1 MNKDRVVNHLDEKK
15 SKKSKQSNGK
25 PKIENNGN
33 PRVKLNGGINNN
45 KKDATPVKE
54 PDTANV
60 ETPNN
65 VDKNNNDS
73 DTNNDNISNK
83 QPNDNVIDNTGGEEV
98 ENTSDNQEK
107 NKNISDIKSSD
118 KDASNNGDFN
128 EYETQINTD
137 TLWKKTLKFF
147 TSNPKLVW
155 FGGKVDGIASFIGD
169 VATLGLLSRK
179 TIKGRFRK
187 TVKTLYKLQKDFGG
201 SEKGLDMNNAFK
213 GQGSR
218 LMDMLMRVFFV
229 GNKYGSKGGTGA
241 IGIIPLVNNYRNE
254 LKRDFVDAV
263 KTYNMIATAGKQ
275 PKDLGAIKDSY
286 VPEYKSFAEAYKARM
301 LNESA
306 YQREDLYET
315 LTDFIAEA
323 NTAKINYSAG
333 KYVMYTR
340 DKDGNLKPSQS
351 VQVTP
356 ESTRE
361 ICYSIMNIF
370 FSKYFNMKN
379 VSKKFGINV
388 NSLSD
393 IDKSNVDKFTKVIKS
408 LKTEQSD
415 NNIASKMFTRVEN
428 RYESIVSSYK
438 VIAKKVIENF
448 DKYSRLNKDGETKA
462 LSEKDDNLLTSAT
475 TKLYEKLNEQIDIY
489 DNNFYRVVNAI
500 IATPEYTKY
509 MKFII
514 DTVIPV
520 FTTGNAGD
528 ADFIL
533 DTLPKAGEFFI
544 VRQTRDKNVSNTSIN
559 VDGTAALVKILSID
573 NKGDNSKSPIVQ
585 IQRVGL
591 FKPVEG
597 HEGGQIAIN
606 NNGSVDY
613 KSIDFKTSVILDRT
627 AFSRKV
633 NDNSGDTLTVPYN
646 KWLAIDPVPVI
657 NYNEAGENTETKNDS
672 DTVTLGKNLDD
683 DSTEYVFIIP
693 NGTVDGSTGSAT
705 PYSNVSSSET
715 PSKEFEPDVVM
726 NEDKN
731 TDNKTV
737 KTIKVLIKNKQ
748 SQTQSVIDIKPT
760 QDIGIND
767 IIDTLKN
774 NSFTIIEPDK
784 AEPIKAEAEKIE
796 VNDTKHPNNEN
807 EVIEEIISKEHITD
821 AGKENNNS
829 TKEKVAEALTEKLD
843 TIAGNIIEACKAN
856 SEYKLTRKIDNN
868 SNEYTYS
875 RTCVIP
881 TGVTTTKNNKIAVYV
896 TGNLSGIIPNI
907 ENKNKIINA
916 LNNNEATLAIIYNKP
931 DISVGEDGKVYI
943 YNTNLKI
950 SFYFVKLVN
959 DKGTPVTD
967 NKITKENTVMV
978 VGTDDKTLLEN
989 IKKGLEGLIEIY
1001 KSDSDKSTI
1010 NENKEDVL
1018 ESIKLEYTHS
1028 TVNES
1033 MTAVKLVRN
1042 AVFESNKNAYLVSM
1056 TCWGDGSRIN
1066 PAKFL
1071 EESVKS
1077 VVHDATSYSDIANA
1091 AKKDKNLNILPLTE
1105 SVTYQVPMPY
1115 NRYAILTNGNPL
1127 YEAVA
1132 VITIDA
1138 TPDHNITSSKFIGV
1152 TRIVK

>member
-15 SKKSKQSNGK
+15 GKKSKQSNGK
-25 PKIENNGN
+25 PKIENNGKSG
-33 PRVKLNGGINNN
+33 VKLNGGVNNN

-73 DTNNDNISNK
+73 DTNNDNISIK
-83 QPNDNVIDNTGGEEV
+83 QPSDNVIDNTGGEEV
-98 ENTSDNQEK
+98 EHTSDNQEK
-107 NKNISDIKSSD
+107 NKNNSDTKSSD
-118 KDASNNGDFN
+118 KDSLNNGDFN
-128 EYETQINTD
+128 EYELPNDAWNKQI
-137 TLWKKTLKFF
+137 KFF
-147 TSNPKLVW
+147 TSNPALLW
-155 FGGKVDGIASFIGD
+155 FGGKADGIASFIGD

-201 SEKGLDMNNAFK
+201 SEKGLDMNDAFK

-229 GNKYGSKGGTGA
+229 GNKYSSKGGTGA

-286 VPEYKSFAEAYKARM
+286 VPEYKSFTEAYKARM

-340 DKDGNLKPSQS
+340 DKDGNLKPSQA

-379 VSKKFGINV
+379 VSNKFGINV

-415 NNIASKMFTRVEN
+415 NNIASKMFARVEN
-428 RYESIVSSYK
+428 RYESIVSSYE

-475 TKLYEKLNEQIDIY
+475 TKLYEKLKEQIDIY

-573 NKGDNSKSPIVQ
+573 NKGNNSKSPIVQ

-597 HEGGQIAIN
+597 HEGGQIAIG

-633 NDNSGDTLTVPYN
+633 NDNSGDTQTVPYN

-657 NYNEAGENTETKNDS
+657 NYNEAGENAEAKNDN
-672 DTVTLGKNLDD
+672 DTVTLGRTINNIE
-683 DSTEYVFIIP
+683 EYVFIIP
-693 NGTVDGSTGSAT
+693 NENVDNPDNEDYKKAENSDF
-705 PYSNVSSSET
+705 NVVQ
-715 PSKEFEPDVVM
+715 KEFEPDAVM
-726 NEDKN
+726 NETEN

-737 KTIKVLIKNKQ
+737 NAIKVLIKDKQ
-748 SQTQSVIDIKPT
+748 SQKQNVININLTQNN
-760 QDIGIND
+760 IGINN
-767 IIDTLKN
+767 IIDMLKTSKFGKFN
-774 NSFTIIEPDK
+774 IIEPNN
-784 AEPIKAEAEKIE
+784 AEPIKAEAKNIKPDYTKQAGNEKQIIDIID
-796 VNDTKHPNNEN
+796 NLNTNNVQGNSSQKNSSLAAQYTE
-807 EVIEEIISKEHITD
+807 SPK
-821 AGKENNNS
+821 NNS
-829 TKEKVAEALTEKLD
+829 QPGQLT
-843 TIAGNIIEACKAN
+843 G
-856 SEYKLTRKIDNN
+856 
-868 SNEYTYS
+868 YS
-875 RTCVIP
+875 
-881 TGVTTTKNNKIAVYV
+881 
-896 TGNLSGIIPNI
+896 
-907 ENKNKIINA
+907 NKNDSSLTDQQKEIKDSF
-916 LNNNEATLAIIYNKP
+916 AIQYASPAI
-931 DISVGEDGKVYI
+931 
-943 YNTNLKI
+943 
-950 SFYFVKLVN
+950 
-959 DKGTPVTD
+959 
-967 NKITKENTVMV
+967 
-978 VGTDDKTLLEN
+978 
-989 IKKGLEGLIEIY
+989 
-1001 KSDSDKSTI
+1001 
-1010 NENKEDVL
+1010 
-1018 ESIKLEYTHS
+1018 
-1028 TVNES
+1028 NES

-1042 AVFESNKNAYLVSM
+1042 AVFESNKNTYLVSM

-1066 PAKFL
+1066 PTKFL

-1077 VVHDATSYSDIANA
+1077 VVNDATSYSDIANA
-1091 AKKDKNLNILPLTE
+1091 AKKDKNLNVLPLTE
-1105 SVTYQVPMPY
+1105 SITYQVPMPY

>member
-1 MNKDRVVNHLDEKK
+1 MNTDRVNHLDEKNDGK
-15 SKKSKQSNGK
+15 RKNPNGSSNKKK
-25 PKIENNGN
+25 
-33 PRVKLNGGINNN
+33 RVKLNSGANNN
-45 KKDATPVKE
+45 KNATPVKE
-54 PDTANV
+54 PDTANI

-73 DTNNDNISNK
+73 DTNKGDISNK
-83 QPNDNVIDNTGGEEV
+83 QPSDNVTDNTSGEEV

-107 NKNISDIKSSD
+107 NKNNSDTKSSD

-128 EYETQINTD
+128 EYETPNDAWHKQI
-137 TLWKKTLKFF
+137 KFF
-147 TSNPKLVW
+147 SSNPALLW
-155 FGGKVDGIASFIGD
+155 FGGKADGIASFIGD

-201 SEKGLDMNNAFK
+201 SEKGLDMNDAFK

-218 LMDMLMRVFFV
+218 LMDMLMRMFFV
-229 GNKYGSKGGTGA
+229 GNKYSAKGGTDA

-254 LKRDFVDAV
+254 LKRDFTDAV

-306 YQREDLYET
+306 YQREDLYES

-323 NTAKINYSAG
+323 NTTKTTYSAG
-333 KYVMYTR
+333 KYIMYSV
-340 DKDGNLKPSQS
+340 DKDGNLKPSQA

-379 VSKKFGINV
+379 VSKKFGIDV

-393 IDKSNVDKFTKVIKS
+393 IDKSNVDKFTKVVKS
-408 LKTEQSD
+408 LKIEQSD
-415 NNIASKMFTRVEN
+415 NNIASKMFARVEK
-428 RYESIVSSYK
+428 RYESVVSSYE

-475 TKLYEKLNEQIDIY
+475 TKLYEKLKEQIDIY

-514 DTVIPV
+514 DIVIPV

-533 DTLPKAGEFFI
+533 NTLPKAGEFFI

-573 NKGDNSKSPIVQ
+573 NKGNNSKSPIVQ

-591 FKPVEG
+591 LKPVKG
-597 HEGGQIAIN
+597 HEGGQIAID

-627 AFSRKV
+627 AFSSSV
-633 NDNSGDTLTVPYN
+633 NDNSGDTQTVPYN
-646 KWLAIDPVPVI
+646 KWLAIDPVPVT
-657 NYNEAGENTETKNDS
+657 NYSEAGENTETKNDN
-672 DTVTLGKNLDD
+672 DTVTLERKLDD
-683 DSTEYVFIIP
+683 GSAEYVFIIP
-693 NGTVDGSTGSAT
+693 NENVDNPDKEDYKKAENSDF
-705 PYSNVSSSET
+705 NVVQ
-715 PSKEFEPDVVM
+715 KEFEPDAVM
-726 NEDKN
+726 NETEN
-731 TDNKTV
+731 ADNKTV
-737 KTIKVLIKNKQ
+737 NTIRVLIKDNQ
-748 SQTQSVIDIKPT
+748 SRTQSAIDIKPT

-767 IIDTLKN
+767 IIGMLKKSN
-774 NSFTIIEPDK
+774 FINIEQNK
-784 AEPIKAEAEKIE
+784 AEAIKAEAEKVK
-796 VNDTKHPNNEN
+796 VNVTKQPNNEN
-807 EVIEEIISKEHITD
+807 EVI
-821 AGKENNNS
+821 A
-829 TKEKVAEALTEKLD
+829 
-843 TIAGNIIEACKAN
+843 
-856 SEYKLTRKIDNN
+856 
-868 SNEYTYS
+868 
-875 RTCVIP
+875 
-881 TGVTTTKNNKIAVYV
+881 
-896 TGNLSGIIPNI
+896 
-907 ENKNKIINA
+907 IINNA
-916 LNNNEATLAIIYNKP
+916 QVQNPQTSTGQQELNKQPENGQNVSTSFTIQYVSPAI
-931 DISVGEDGKVYI
+931 
-943 YNTNLKI
+943 
-950 SFYFVKLVN
+950 
-959 DKGTPVTD
+959 
-967 NKITKENTVMV
+967 
-978 VGTDDKTLLEN
+978 
-989 IKKGLEGLIEIY
+989 
-1001 KSDSDKSTI
+1001 
-1010 NENKEDVL
+1010 
-1018 ESIKLEYTHS
+1018 
-1028 TVNES
+1028 NES

-1132 VITIDA
+1132 VITIDT

>member
-1 MNKDRVVNHLDEKK
+1 MNKDRVVNHLDEKGGK
-15 SKKSKQSNGK
+15 NKQ
-25 PKIENNGN
+25 PNGN
-33 PRVKLNGGINNN
+33 PKSKNTDNQSVKLNGGANNN

-54 PDTANV
+54 HDTANTD
-60 ETPNN
+60 TPNN
-65 VDKNNNDS
+65 VGTDVNNNGS
-73 DTNNDNISNK
+73 DTNKNDISNNQSSDK
-83 QPNDNVIDNTGGEEV
+83 VTDNTSGKEV
-98 ENTSDNQEK
+98 KNTSDNQEK
-107 NKNISDIKSSD
+107 NKNNSDTETSD
-118 KDASNNGDFN
+118 KDSLNNGDFN
-128 EYETQINTD
+128 EYETPNDAWHKQI
-137 TLWKKTLKFF
+137 KFF
-147 TSNPKLVW
+147 TSNPALLW
-155 FGGKVDGIASFIGD
+155 FGGKADGIASFIGD

-201 SEKGLDMNNAFK
+201 SEKGLDMNDAFK

-229 GNKYGSKGGTGA
+229 GNKYSSKGGTGA

-323 NTAKINYSAG
+323 NTTKIDYSAG

-340 DKDGNLKPSQS
+340 DKDGNLKPSQA

-379 VSKKFGINV
+379 VSNKFGINV

-415 NNIASKMFTRVEN
+415 NNIASKMFARVEN
-428 RYESIVSSYK
+428 RYKSIVSSYE

-475 TKLYEKLNEQIDIY
+475 TKLYEKLKEQIDIY

-573 NKGDNSKSPIVQ
+573 NKGNNSKSPIVQ

-591 FKPVEG
+591 FKPVKG
-597 HEGGQIAIN
+597 HEGGQIAID

-627 AFSRKV
+627 AFSREV
-633 NDNSGDTLTVPYN
+633 NDNSGDIQTVPYN
-646 KWLAIDPVPVI
+646 KWLAIDPVPVT
-657 NYNEAGENTETKNDS
+657 NYSEAGENTETKNDN
-672 DTVTLGKNLDD
+672 DIVTLGRTINNIE
-683 DSTEYVFIIP
+683 EYVFIIP
-693 NGTVDGSTGSAT
+693 NENVDNPDNEDYKKAENSDF
-705 PYSNVSSSET
+705 NVVQ
-715 PSKEFEPDVVM
+715 KEFEPDAVM
-726 NEDKN
+726 NETEN

-737 KTIKVLIKNKQ
+737 NAIKVLIKDKQ
-748 SQTQSVIDIKPT
+748 SQKQSVIDIKPT
-760 QDIGIND
+760 QDIGITD
-767 IIDTLKN
+767 IIDILKN
-774 NSFTIIEPDK
+774 NNFSSNIEPNK
-784 AEPIKAEAEKIE
+784 AEAIKAEAKNMN
-796 VNDTKHPNNEN
+796 VTDTKPVSNEKQ
-807 EVIEEIISKEHITD
+807 IIDIINSIKDDSK
-821 AGKENNNS
+821 S
-829 TKEKVAEALTEKLD
+829 
-843 TIAGNIIEACKAN
+843 AN
-856 SEYKLTRKIDNN
+856 SDNADG
-868 SNEYTYS
+868 SQ
-875 RTCVIP
+875 
-881 TGVTTTKNNKIAVYV
+881 GVNGNNLNKDNTQVQNPQTSTAQQELNKQPENGQNVSTSFTIQYV
-896 TGNLSGIIPNI
+896 SP
-907 ENKNKIINA
+907 
-916 LNNNEATLAIIYNKP
+916 AI
-931 DISVGEDGKVYI
+931 
-943 YNTNLKI
+943 
-950 SFYFVKLVN
+950 
-959 DKGTPVTD
+959 
-967 NKITKENTVMV
+967 
-978 VGTDDKTLLEN
+978 
-989 IKKGLEGLIEIY
+989 
-1001 KSDSDKSTI
+1001 
-1010 NENKEDVL
+1010 
-1018 ESIKLEYTHS
+1018 
-1028 TVNES
+1028 NES

-1042 AVFESNKNAYLVSM
+1042 AVFESNKNTYLVSM
-1056 TCWGDGSRIN
+1056 TCWGDGSRNN
-1066 PAKFL
+1066 PVKFL

-1077 VVHDATSYSDIANA
+1077 VLHDATSYSGIANA
-1091 AKKDKNLNILPLTE
+1091 AKKDKNLNILPLAE

>member
-1 MNKDRVVNHLDEKK
+1 MWL
-15 SKKSKQSNGK
+15 
-25 PKIENNGN
+25 
-33 PRVKLNGGINNN
+33 
-45 KKDATPVKE
+45 
-54 PDTANV
+54 
-60 ETPNN
+60 
-65 VDKNNNDS
+65 
-73 DTNNDNISNK
+73 
-83 QPNDNVIDNTGGEEV
+83 
-98 ENTSDNQEK
+98 
-107 NKNISDIKSSD
+107 
-118 KDASNNGDFN
+118 
-128 EYETQINTD
+128 
-137 TLWKKTLKFF
+137 
-147 TSNPKLVW
+147 
-155 FGGKVDGIASFIGD
+155 GGKADGIASFIGD
-169 VATLGLLSRK
+169 VATLRLLSRK

-229 GNKYGSKGGTGA
+229 GNKYSSKGGTGA

-254 LKRDFVDAV
+254 LKKDFVDAV

-275 PKDLGAIKDSY
+275 QKDLGAIKDSY

-340 DKDGNLKPSQS
+340 DKDGNLKPSQA

-370 FSKYFNMKN
+370 FSKYFNMKT
-379 VSKKFGINV
+379 VSNKFGINV

-415 NNIASKMFTRVEN
+415 NNIASKMFARVEK
-428 RYESIVSSYK
+428 RYESIVSSYE

-475 TKLYEKLNEQIDIY
+475 TKLYEKLKEQIDIY

-520 FTTGNAGD
+520 FATGNAGD

-573 NKGDNSKSPIVQ
+573 NKGNNSKSPIVQ

-597 HEGGQIAIN
+597 HEGGQIAIG

-627 AFSRKV
+627 AFSREV
-633 NDNSGDTLTVPYN
+633 NDNSGDTQTVPYN
-646 KWLAIDPVPVI
+646 KWLAIDPVPVT
-657 NYNEAGENTETKNDS
+657 NYSEAGENTETKIDN
-672 DTVTLGKNLDD
+672 DTVTLERTLKDG
-683 DSTEYVFIIP
+683 SAEYVFIIP
-693 NGTVDGSTGSAT
+693 NRTNDNSSVGSAT

-715 PSKEFEPDVVM
+715 PSKEFEPDAVM
-726 NEDKN
+726 NEDEN

-737 KTIKVLIKNKQ
+737 NTIRVLIKDNQ
-748 SQTQSVIDIKPT
+748 GRTQSTIDIKPK
-760 QDIGIND
+760 QNIDINN
-767 IIDTLKN
+767 IIGMLKKSEFSN
-774 NSFTIIEPDK
+774 IGQNK
-784 AEPIKAEAEKIE
+784 AEAIKAEAEKAK
-796 VNDTKHPNNEN
+796 VNDTDTKYPNNEN
-807 EVIEEIISKEHITD
+807 EVIAIINSIKGDVKT
-821 AGKENNNS
+821 NNN
-829 TKEKVAEALTEKLD
+829 
-843 TIAGNIIEACKAN
+843 GNTDGNQNAN
-856 SEYKLTRKIDNN
+856 GNN
-868 SNEYTYS
+868 LN
-875 RTCVIP
+875 
-881 TGVTTTKNNKIAVYV
+881 KNNTQPQTAQTPADQHELNKQPENGQEIKDSFVIQYV
-896 TGNLSGIIPNI
+896 SP
-907 ENKNKIINA
+907 
-916 LNNNEATLAIIYNKP
+916 AI
-931 DISVGEDGKVYI
+931 
-943 YNTNLKI
+943 
-950 SFYFVKLVN
+950 
-959 DKGTPVTD
+959 
-967 NKITKENTVMV
+967 
-978 VGTDDKTLLEN
+978 
-989 IKKGLEGLIEIY
+989 
-1001 KSDSDKSTI
+1001 
-1010 NENKEDVL
+1010 
-1018 ESIKLEYTHS
+1018 
-1028 TVNES
+1028 NES

-1056 TCWGDGSRIN
+1056 TCWGDGTRIN
-1066 PAKFL
+1066 PVKFL

-1077 VVHDATSYSDIANA
+1077 VVYNATSYSDIANA

-1132 VITIDA
+1132 VVTIDA

>member
-15 SKKSKQSNGK
+15 NKHYKHSNSKSKNAKNNDK
-25 PKIENNGN
+25 PN
-33 PRVKLNGGINNN
+33 VTLNGEVNNN

-73 DTNNDNISNK
+73 DTNKGDISNK
-83 QPNDNVIDNTGGEEV
+83 QPSDNVTDNTGGEEV
-98 ENTSDNQEK
+98 ENTSDNQKK
-107 NKNISDIKSSD
+107 NKKDSDAETSD
-118 KDASNNGDFN
+118 KDSLNNGDFN
-128 EYETQINTD
+128 EYETPNDAWHKQI
-137 TLWKKTLKFF
+137 KFF
-147 TSNPKLVW
+147 ASNPVLLW
-155 FGGKVDGIASFIGD
+155 FGGTADGIASFIGD

-201 SEKGLDMNNAFK
+201 SEKGLDMNDAFK

-229 GNKYGSKGGTGA
+229 GNKYSSKGGTGA

-323 NTAKINYSAG
+323 NTTKTTYSAG
-333 KYVMYTR
+333 KYIMYSV
-340 DKDGNLKPSQS
+340 DKDGNLKPSQA

-379 VSKKFGINV
+379 VSKKFGIDV

-408 LKTEQSD
+408 LIIEQSD
-415 NNIASKMFTRVEN
+415 NNIASKMFARVEK

-475 TKLYEKLNEQIDIY
+475 TKLYEKLKEQIDIY

-514 DTVIPV
+514 DTIIPV

-544 VRQTRDKNVSNTSIN
+544 VRQTRDKNVSNTSIS

-573 NKGDNSKSPIVQ
+573 NKGNNSKSPIVQ
-585 IQRVGL
+585 IQRIGL
-591 FKPVEG
+591 FKPVKG
-597 HEGGQIAIN
+597 HEGGQITID

-627 AFSRKV
+627 AFSRSV
-633 NDNSGDTLTVPYN
+633 NDNSGDTQTVPYN
-646 KWLAIDPVPVI
+646 KWLAIDPVPVT
-657 NYNEAGENTETKNDS
+657 NYSEAGENTETKNDN
-672 DTVTLGKNLDD
+672 DIVTLGRTLKDG
-683 DSTEYVFIIP
+683 SAEYVFIIP
-693 NGTVDGSTGSAT
+693 NGTNDSSDNSGNNVAKTGT
-705 PYSNVSSSET
+705 GET
-715 PSKEFEPDVVM
+715 VSKEFEPDAVM
-726 NEDKN
+726 NETEN
-731 TDNKTV
+731 ADNKTV
-737 KTIKVLIKNKQ
+737 NTIRVLIKDNQ
-748 SQTQSVIDIKPT
+748 SRTQSAIDIKPT

-767 IIDTLKN
+767 IIGMLKKSN
-774 NSFTIIEPDK
+774 FINIEQNK
-784 AEPIKAEAEKIE
+784 AEAIKAEAEKVK
-796 VNDTKHPNNEN
+796 VNDTKQPNNEN
-807 EVIEEIISKEHITD
+807 EVI
-821 AGKENNNS
+821 A
-829 TKEKVAEALTEKLD
+829 
-843 TIAGNIIEACKAN
+843 
-856 SEYKLTRKIDNN
+856 
-868 SNEYTYS
+868 
-875 RTCVIP
+875 
-881 TGVTTTKNNKIAVYV
+881 
-896 TGNLSGIIPNI
+896 
-907 ENKNKIINA
+907 IIN
-916 LNNNEATLAIIYNKP
+916 NI
-931 DISVGEDGKVYI
+931 
-943 YNTNLKI
+943 
-950 SFYFVKLVN
+950 
-959 DKGTPVTD
+959 KG
-967 NKITKENTVMV
+967 
-978 VGTDDKTLLEN
+978 DDKSANNDNTGGSQGVNGNNLNKDNTQVQNPQTSTAQQELNKQSEN
-989 IKKGLEGLIEIY
+989 GQNV
-1001 KSDSDKSTI
+1001 STSFTI
-1010 NENKEDVL
+1010 QYV
-1018 ESIKLEYTHS
+1018 SPAI
-1028 TVNES
+1028 NES

-1056 TCWGDGSRIN
+1056 TCWGDGSRNN
-1066 PAKFL
+1066 PVKFL

-1077 VVHDATSYSDIANA
+1077 VIYDATSYSDIANA

-1132 VITIDA
+1132 VITIDT

>member
-1 MNKDRVVNHLDEKK
+1 MNKDRVVNHLDEKGGK
-15 SKKSKQSNGK
+15 NKQ
-25 PKIENNGN
+25 PNGN
-33 PRVKLNGGINNN
+33 PKSKNTDNQSVKLNGGANNN

-54 PDTANV
+54 PDTANTD
-60 ETPNN
+60 TPNN
-65 VDKNNNDS
+65 VGTDVNNNGS
-73 DTNNDNISNK
+73 DTNKNDISNNQSSDK
-83 QPNDNVIDNTGGEEV
+83 VTDNAGGEEV

-107 NKNISDIKSSD
+107 NKNNSDTKSSD
-118 KDASNNGDFN
+118 KDSLNNGDFN
-128 EYETQINTD
+128 EYELPNDAWNKQI
-137 TLWKKTLKFF
+137 KFF
-147 TSNPKLVW
+147 TSNPALLW
-155 FGGKVDGIASFIGD
+155 FGGKADGIASFIGD

-201 SEKGLDMNNAFK
+201 SEKGLDMNDAFK

-229 GNKYGSKGGTGA
+229 GNKYSAKGGTGA

-254 LKRDFVDAV
+254 LKRDFTDAV

-315 LTDFIAEA
+315 LTDFIVEA
-323 NTAKINYSAG
+323 NTTKINYSAG

-379 VSKKFGINV
+379 VSNKFGINV

-415 NNIASKMFTRVEN
+415 NNIASKMFARVEK
-428 RYESIVSSYK
+428 RYESIVSSYE

-475 TKLYEKLNEQIDIY
+475 TKLYEKLKEQIDIY

-500 IATPEYTKY
+500 IATPEYAKY
-509 MKFII
+509 MNFII

-533 DTLPKAGEFFI
+533 DTLPKVGEFFI
-544 VRQTRDKNVSNTSIN
+544 VRKTRDKNVSNTSIN

-573 NKGDNSKSPIVQ
+573 NKGNNSKSPIVQ

-591 FKPVEG
+591 FKPVKG
-597 HEGGQIAIN
+597 HEGGQIAIDD
-606 NNGSVDY
+606 NGSVNY

-627 AFSRKV
+627 AFSREV
-633 NDNSGDTLTVPYN
+633 NDNSGDTQTVPYN
-646 KWLAIDPVPVI
+646 KWLAIDPVPVT
-657 NYNEAGENTETKNDS
+657 NYSEAGENTETKNDN
-672 DTVTLGKNLDD
+672 DTVTLERTLKDG
-683 DSTEYVFIIP
+683 SAEYVFIIP
-693 NGTVDGSTGSAT
+693 KETTVNYDNPNNNVGKTGTEEIV
-705 PYSNVSSSET
+705 
-715 PSKEFEPDVVM
+715 SKEFEPDAVM
-726 NEDKN
+726 NEDEN

-737 KTIKVLIKNKQ
+737 NTIRVLIKDNQ
-748 SQTQSVIDIKPT
+748 SRTQSAIDIKPT
-760 QDIGIND
+760 QNIGINN
-767 IIDTLKN
+767 IIGMLKKSN
-774 NSFTIIEPDK
+774 FINIGQNK
-784 AEPIKAEAEKIE
+784 AEAIKAEAEKVK
-796 VNDTKHPNNEN
+796 VNYIKQPNNEN
-807 EVIEEIISKEHITD
+807 EVIDII
-821 AGKENNNS
+821 N
-829 TKEKVAEALTEKLD
+829 KLNTND
-843 TIAGNIIEACKAN
+843 VQGNIN
-856 SEYKLTRKIDNN
+856 QNDSSLTDPKNGDGDG
-868 SNEYTYS
+868 SNES
-875 RTCVIP
+875 FAIQ
-881 TGVTTTKNNKIAVYV
+881 YV
-896 TGNLSGIIPNI
+896 SP
-907 ENKNKIINA
+907 
-916 LNNNEATLAIIYNKP
+916 AI
-931 DISVGEDGKVYI
+931 
-943 YNTNLKI
+943 
-950 SFYFVKLVN
+950 
-959 DKGTPVTD
+959 
-967 NKITKENTVMV
+967 
-978 VGTDDKTLLEN
+978 
-989 IKKGLEGLIEIY
+989 
-1001 KSDSDKSTI
+1001 
-1010 NENKEDVL
+1010 
-1018 ESIKLEYTHS
+1018 
-1028 TVNES
+1028 NES

-1042 AVFESNKNAYLVSM
+1042 AVFKSNKNTYLVSM
-1056 TCWGDGSRIN
+1056 TCWGDGSRNN
-1066 PAKFL
+1066 PVKFL

-1132 VITIDA
+1132 VITIDT

>member
-1 MNKDRVVNHLDEKK
+1 MNKDQVNHLDEKGGKNK
-15 SKKSKQSNGK
+15 SQQKVTLKGK
-25 PKIENNGN
+25 PSGNAKYKAKDDTQSKDVETSNNVENNDTSIVDTSANDG
-33 PRVKLNGGINNN
+33 KGSESGEGETLHASSGNNN
-45 KKDATPVKE
+45 DS
-54 PDTANV
+54 
-60 ETPNN
+60 
-65 VDKNNNDS
+65 NNDS
-73 DTNNDNISNK
+73 DTNKNDNNQSS
-83 QPNDNVIDNTGGEEV
+83 DNVTDNTGGEEV

-107 NKNISDIKSSD
+107 NKNNSDTKSSD
-118 KDASNNGDFN
+118 KGSLNNGDFN
-128 EYETQINTD
+128 EYEIPNDAWHKQI
-137 TLWKKTLKFF
+137 KFF
-147 TSNPKLVW
+147 TSNPALLW
-155 FGGKVDGIASFIGD
+155 FGGKADGIASFIGD

-201 SEKGLDMNNAFK
+201 SEKGLDMNDAFK

-229 GNKYGSKGGTGA
+229 GNKYSAKGGTGA

-333 KYVMYTR
+333 KYIMYTR

-379 VSKKFGINV
+379 VSKKFGIDV

-415 NNIASKMFTRVEN
+415 NNIASKMFARVEN

-533 DTLPKAGEFFI
+533 NTLPKAGEFFI
-544 VRQTRDKNVSNTSIN
+544 VRQTRDKNVSNTSIS

-573 NKGDNSKSPIVQ
+573 NKGNNSKSPIVQ

-597 HEGGQIAIN
+597 HEGGQIAIG

-627 AFSRKV
+627 AFSSSV
-633 NDNSGDTLTVPYN
+633 NDNSGDTQTVPYN
-646 KWLAIDPVPVI
+646 KWLAIDPVPVT
-657 NYNEAGENTETKNDS
+657 NYGEAGENTETKNDN
-672 DTVTLGKNLDD
+672 DTVTLERTLKDG
-683 DSTEYVFIIP
+683 SAEYVFIIP
-693 NGTVDGSTGSAT
+693 KETTDNYDNPNNIVGKTGTGNEEIV
-705 PYSNVSSSET
+705 
-715 PSKEFEPDVVM
+715 SKEFEPDAVM
-726 NEDKN
+726 NETEN

-737 KTIKVLIKNKQ
+737 NAIKVLIKDKQ
-748 SQTQSVIDIKPT
+748 SQKQSVIDIKPT
-760 QDIGIND
+760 QDISITD
-767 IIDTLKN
+767 IIDMLKN
-774 NSFTIIEPDK
+774 NNFSSNIEPNK
-784 AEPIKAEAEKIE
+784 AEAIKAEAKNMN
-796 VNDTKHPNNEN
+796 VTNTRSASNKK
-807 EVIEEIISKEHITD
+807 EIIDIINKL
-821 AGKENNNS
+821 N
-829 TKEKVAEALTEKLD
+829 TKAVQ
-843 TIAGNIIEACKAN
+843 GNI
-856 SEYKLTRKIDNN
+856 SQ
-868 SNEYTYS
+868 NELSQTDLKNGDGDGAHESFAIQYVS
-875 RTCVIP
+875 P
-881 TGVTTTKNNKIAVYV
+881 TI
-896 TGNLSGIIPNI
+896 
-907 ENKNKIINA
+907 
-916 LNNNEATLAIIYNKP
+916 
-931 DISVGEDGKVYI
+931 
-943 YNTNLKI
+943 
-950 SFYFVKLVN
+950 
-959 DKGTPVTD
+959 
-967 NKITKENTVMV
+967 
-978 VGTDDKTLLEN
+978 
-989 IKKGLEGLIEIY
+989 
-1001 KSDSDKSTI
+1001 
-1010 NENKEDVL
+1010 
-1018 ESIKLEYTHS
+1018 
-1028 TVNES
+1028 NES

-1056 TCWGDGSRIN
+1056 TCWGDGSRNN
-1066 PAKFL
+1066 PVKFL

-1077 VVHDATSYSDIANA
+1077 VVYDATSYSDIANA

>member
-1 MNKDRVVNHLDEKK
+1 MNKDRVENHLDEKGGK
-15 SKKSKQSNGK
+15 NKQ
-25 PKIENNGN
+25 PNGN
-33 PRVKLNGGINNN
+33 PKSKNTDNQSVKLNGGANNN

-54 PDTANV
+54 PDTANTD
-60 ETPNN
+60 TPNN
-65 VDKNNNDS
+65 VGTDVNNNGS
-73 DTNNDNISNK
+73 DTNKNDISNN
-83 QPNDNVIDNTGGEEV
+83 QSSDNATDNTGGEEV

-107 NKNISDIKSSD
+107 NKNNSDTKSSD
-118 KDASNNGDFN
+118 KDSLNNGDFN

-137 TLWKKTLKFF
+137 NLWKKTLKFF
-147 TSNPKLVW
+147 TTNTALLW

-201 SEKGLDMNNAFK
+201 SEKGLDMNDAFK

-229 GNKYGSKGGTGA
+229 GNKYWSKGGTGA

-340 DKDGNLKPSQS
+340 DKDGNLKPSQA

-370 FSKYFNMKN
+370 FSKYFNMKT
-379 VSKKFGINV
+379 VSNKFGINV

-415 NNIASKMFTRVEN
+415 NNIASKMFARVEK
-428 RYESIVSSYK
+428 RYESIVSSYE

-475 TKLYEKLNEQIDIY
+475 TKLYEKLKEQIDIY

-533 DTLPKAGEFFI
+533 HTLPKAGEFFI

-573 NKGDNSKSPIVQ
+573 NKGNNSKSPIVQ

-591 FKPVEG
+591 FKPVKG
-597 HEGGQIAIN
+597 HEGGQIAID

-627 AFSRKV
+627 AFSRSV
-633 NDNSGDTLTVPYN
+633 NDNSGDTQTVPYN
-646 KWLAIDPVPVI
+646 KWLAIDPVPVT
-657 NYNEAGENTETKNDS
+657 NYSEAGENTETKNDN
-672 DTVTLGKNLDD
+672 DIVTLGRTINNIE
-683 DSTEYVFIIP
+683 EYVFIIP
-693 NGTVDGSTGSAT
+693 NENVDNPDNEDYKKAENSDF
-705 PYSNVSSSET
+705 NVVQ
-715 PSKEFEPDVVM
+715 KEFEPDAVM
-726 NEDKN
+726 NETEN

-737 KTIKVLIKNKQ
+737 NAIKVLIKDKQ
-748 SQTQSVIDIKPT
+748 SQKQSVIDIKPT
-760 QDIGIND
+760 QDIGITD
-767 IIDTLKN
+767 IIDILKN
-774 NSFTIIEPDK
+774 NNFSSNIEPNK
-784 AEPIKAEAEKIE
+784 AEAIKAEAKNMN
-796 VNDTKHPNNEN
+796 VTDTKPVSNEKQ
-807 EVIEEIISKEHITD
+807 IIDIINSIKDDSKF
-821 AGKENNNS
+821 
-829 TKEKVAEALTEKLD
+829 
-843 TIAGNIIEACKAN
+843 AN
-856 SEYKLTRKIDNN
+856 SDNADG
-868 SNEYTYS
+868 SQ
-875 RTCVIP
+875 
-881 TGVTTTKNNKIAVYV
+881 GVNGNNLNKDNTQVQNPQTSTAQQELNKQPENGQNVSTSFTIQYV
-896 TGNLSGIIPNI
+896 SP
-907 ENKNKIINA
+907 
-916 LNNNEATLAIIYNKP
+916 AI
-931 DISVGEDGKVYI
+931 
-943 YNTNLKI
+943 
-950 SFYFVKLVN
+950 
-959 DKGTPVTD
+959 
-967 NKITKENTVMV
+967 
-978 VGTDDKTLLEN
+978 
-989 IKKGLEGLIEIY
+989 
-1001 KSDSDKSTI
+1001 
-1010 NENKEDVL
+1010 
-1018 ESIKLEYTHS
+1018 
-1028 TVNES
+1028 NES

-1042 AVFESNKNAYLVSM
+1042 TVFESNKNAYLVSM

-1066 PAKFL
+1066 PTKFL

-1077 VVHDATSYSDIANA
+1077 VVNDATSYSDIANA
-1091 AKKDKNLNILPLTE
+1091 AKKDKNLNVLPLTE
-1105 SVTYQVPMPY
+1105 SATYQVPMPY

>member
-15 SKKSKQSNGK
+15 NKHSNSKSKNNKNNDK
-25 PKIENNGN
+25 PN
-33 PRVKLNGGINNN
+33 VTLNGEVNNN
-45 KKDATPVKE
+45 KKDATLVKE

-73 DTNNDNISNK
+73 DTNKGDISNK
-83 QPNDNVIDNTGGEEV
+83 QSSDNVTDNTGGEEV
-98 ENTSDNQEK
+98 ENTSGNQEK
-107 NKNISDIKSSD
+107 NKNNSDTKSSD

-128 EYETQINTD
+128 EYETPLNTD
-137 TLWKKTLKFF
+137 NLWKKALKFF
-147 TSNPKLVW
+147 ASNPALLW
-155 FGGKVDGIASFIGD
+155 LGGKADGIVSFIGD

-201 SEKGLDMNNAFK
+201 SEKGLDMNDAFK

-379 VSKKFGINV
+379 VSKKFGIDV

-415 NNIASKMFTRVEN
+415 NNIASKMFARVEN

-475 TKLYEKLNEQIDIY
+475 TKLYEKLKEQIDIY

-544 VRQTRDKNVSNTSIN
+544 VRQTRDKNVSNTSIS

-573 NKGDNSKSPIVQ
+573 NKGNNSKSPIVQ

-597 HEGGQIAIN
+597 HEGGQIAIG

-627 AFSRKV
+627 AFSREV
-633 NDNSGDTLTVPYN
+633 NDNSGDTQTVPYN
-646 KWLAIDPVPVI
+646 KWLAIDPVPVT
-657 NYNEAGENTETKNDS
+657 NYSEAGENTETKNDN
-672 DTVTLGKNLDD
+672 DAVTLGRTINNIE
-683 DSTEYVFIIP
+683 EYVFIIP
-693 NGTVDGSTGSAT
+693 NENVDNPDNEDYKKAEISDF
-705 PYSNVSSSET
+705 NVVQ
-715 PSKEFEPDVVM
+715 KEFEPDAVM
-726 NEDKN
+726 NETEN
-731 TDNKTV
+731 TDNKTAN
-737 KTIKVLIKNKQ
+737 TIKVLIKDKQ
-748 SQTQSVIDIKPT
+748 SQKQNVININLTQNN
-760 QDIGIND
+760 IGIND
-767 IIDTLKN
+767 IIDMLKASKFN
-774 NSFTIIEPDK
+774 IIEPKD
-784 AEPIKAEAEKIE
+784 AEPIKAEAKNI
-796 VNDTKHPNNEN
+796 KPNY
-807 EVIEEIISKEHITD
+807 IKQ
-821 AGKENNNS
+821 
-829 TKEKVAEALTEKLD
+829 
-843 TIAGNIIEACKAN
+843 AGNEKQII
-856 SEYKLTRKIDNN
+856 D
-868 SNEYTYS
+868 
-875 RTCVIP
+875 
-881 TGVTTTKNNKIAVYV
+881 
-896 TGNLSGIIPNI
+896 
-907 ENKNKIINA
+907 IIN
-916 LNNNEATLAIIYNKP
+916 NI
-931 DISVGEDGKVYI
+931 
-943 YNTNLKI
+943 
-950 SFYFVKLVN
+950 
-959 DKGTPVTD
+959 KG
-967 NKITKENTVMV
+967 
-978 VGTDDKTLLEN
+978 DDKTTNNDNASGSQGVNGNNLNKDNTQVQNPQTPTNQSKSNKQSEN
-989 IKKGLEGLIEIY
+989 GQEID
-1001 KSDSDKSTI
+1001 DSF
-1010 NENKEDVL
+1010 
-1018 ESIKLEYTHS
+1018 SIQYVS
-1028 TVNES
+1028 PAINES

-1056 TCWGDGSRIN
+1056 TCWGDGSRNN
-1066 PAKFL
+1066 PVKFL

-1077 VVHDATSYSDIANA
+1077 VLHDATSYSDIANA

-1127 YEAVA
+1127 YEAVT
-1132 VITIDA
+1132 VVTIDA

>member
-1 MNKDRVVNHLDEKK
+1 MNKDRVVNHLDEKGGK
-15 SKKSKQSNGK
+15 NKQ
-25 PKIENNGN
+25 PNGN
-33 PRVKLNGGINNN
+33 PKSNNTDNQSVKLNGGANNN
-45 KKDATPVKE
+45 KKDTTPVKE
-54 PDTANV
+54 PDTANTD
-60 ETPNN
+60 TPNN
-65 VDKNNNDS
+65 VGTDVNNNGS
-73 DTNNDNISNK
+73 DTNKNDISNN
-83 QPNDNVIDNTGGEEV
+83 QSSDNVTDNTGGEEV
-98 ENTSDNQEK
+98 ENTSGNQEK
-107 NKNISDIKSSD
+107 NKNNSDTKSSD
-118 KDASNNGDFN
+118 KDASNIGDFN
-128 EYETQINTD
+128 EYETTNDAWHTQI
-137 TLWKKTLKFF
+137 KFF
-147 TSNPKLVW
+147 ASNPSLLW
-155 FGGKVDGIASFIGD
+155 FGGKADGIASFIGD

-187 TVKTLYKLQKDFGG
+187 TVKTLYKLQRDFGG
-201 SEKGLDMNNAFK
+201 SKKGLDMNDAFK

-229 GNKYGSKGGTGA
+229 GNKYSSKGGTGA

-323 NTAKINYSAG
+323 NTTKTTYSAG
-333 KYVMYTR
+333 KYIMYSV
-340 DKDGNLKPSQS
+340 DKDGNLKPSQA

-379 VSKKFGINV
+379 VSKKFGIDV

-415 NNIASKMFTRVEN
+415 NNIASKMFARVEK
-428 RYESIVSSYK
+428 RYESIVSSYE

-475 TKLYEKLNEQIDIY
+475 TELYEKLKEQIDIY

-520 FTTGNAGD
+520 FATGNAGD

-573 NKGDNSKSPIVQ
+573 NKGNNSKSPIVQ

-597 HEGGQIAIN
+597 HEGGQIAIG

-627 AFSRKV
+627 AFSRSV
-633 NDNSGDTLTVPYN
+633 NDNSGDTQTVPYN
-646 KWLAIDPVPVI
+646 KWLAIDPVPVT
-657 NYNEAGENTETKNDS
+657 NYSEAGENTETKNDN
-672 DTVTLGKNLDD
+672 DIVTLGRTINNIE
-683 DSTEYVFIIP
+683 EYVFIIP
-693 NGTVDGSTGSAT
+693 NENVDNPDNEDYKKAENSDF
-705 PYSNVSSSET
+705 NVVQ
-715 PSKEFEPDVVM
+715 KEFEPDAVV
-726 NEDKN
+726 NETEN

-737 KTIKVLIKNKQ
+737 NAIKVLIKDKQ
-748 SQTQSVIDIKPT
+748 SQKQSVIDIKPT
-760 QDIGIND
+760 QDIGITD
-767 IIDTLKN
+767 IIDILKN
-774 NSFTIIEPDK
+774 NNFSSNIDPNK
-784 AEPIKAEAEKIE
+784 AEAIKAEAKNMN
-796 VNDTKHPNNEN
+796 VTVTKPASNEN
-807 EVIEEIISKEHITD
+807 QIIDIINSIKDDSK
-821 AGKENNNS
+821 S
-829 TKEKVAEALTEKLD
+829 
-843 TIAGNIIEACKAN
+843 AN
-856 SEYKLTRKIDNN
+856 SDNADG
-868 SNEYTYS
+868 SQ
-875 RTCVIP
+875 
-881 TGVTTTKNNKIAVYV
+881 GVNGNNLNKDNIQVQNPQTTTAQQKLNKQPENVNGLKNNDSFTIQYV
-896 TGNLSGIIPNI
+896 SP
-907 ENKNKIINA
+907 
-916 LNNNEATLAIIYNKP
+916 AI
-931 DISVGEDGKVYI
+931 
-943 YNTNLKI
+943 
-950 SFYFVKLVN
+950 
-959 DKGTPVTD
+959 
-967 NKITKENTVMV
+967 
-978 VGTDDKTLLEN
+978 
-989 IKKGLEGLIEIY
+989 
-1001 KSDSDKSTI
+1001 
-1010 NENKEDVL
+1010 
-1018 ESIKLEYTHS
+1018 
-1028 TVNES
+1028 NES

-1042 AVFESNKNAYLVSM
+1042 AVFESNKNTYLVSM
-1056 TCWGDGSRIN
+1056 TCWGDGSRNN
-1066 PAKFL
+1066 PVKFL

-1115 NRYAILTNGNPL
+1115 NRYAILTNSNPL

-1132 VITIDA
+1132 VITIDT

>member
-1 MNKDRVVNHLDEKK
+1 MNKDQVNHLDEKGGKNK
-15 SKKSKQSNGK
+15 SQQKVTLKGK
-25 PKIENNGN
+25 PSGNAKYKAKDDTQSKDVETSNNVENNDTSIVDTSANDG
-33 PRVKLNGGINNN
+33 KGSESGEGETLHASSGNNN
-45 KKDATPVKE
+45 DS
-54 PDTANV
+54 
-60 ETPNN
+60 
-65 VDKNNNDS
+65 NNDS
-73 DTNNDNISNK
+73 DTNKNDNNQSS
-83 QPNDNVIDNTGGEEV
+83 DNVTDNTGGEEV

-107 NKNISDIKSSD
+107 NKNNSDTKSSD
-118 KDASNNGDFN
+118 KGSLNNGDFN
-128 EYETQINTD
+128 EYEIPNDAWHKQI
-137 TLWKKTLKFF
+137 KFF
-147 TSNPKLVW
+147 TSNPALLW
-155 FGGKVDGIASFIGD
+155 FGGKADGIASFIGD

-201 SEKGLDMNNAFK
+201 SEKGLDMNDAFK

-229 GNKYGSKGGTGA
+229 GNKYSAKGGTGA

-275 PKDLGAIKDSY
+275 PKDSGAIKDSY

-340 DKDGNLKPSQS
+340 DKDGNLKPSQT

-379 VSKKFGINV
+379 VSKKFGIDV

-415 NNIASKMFTRVEN
+415 NNIASKMFARVEN

-462 LSEKDDNLLTSAT
+462 LSEKDDNLLASAT

-533 DTLPKAGEFFI
+533 NTLPKAGEFFI
-544 VRQTRDKNVSNTSIN
+544 VRQTRDKNVSNTSIS

-573 NKGDNSKSPIVQ
+573 NKGNNSKSPIVQ

-597 HEGGQIAIN
+597 HEGGQITIG

-633 NDNSGDTLTVPYN
+633 NDNSGDIQTVPYN
-646 KWLAIDPVPVI
+646 KWLAIDPVPVT
-657 NYNEAGENTETKNDS
+657 NYSEAGENTETKNDN
-672 DTVTLGKNLDD
+672 DIVTLGKTLDD
-683 DSTEYVFIIP
+683 GSAEYVFIIP
-693 NGTVDGSTGSAT
+693 NGTNDSSDNNVAKTG
-705 PYSNVSSSET
+705 NEEIV
-715 PSKEFEPDVVM
+715 SKEFEPDAVM

-737 KTIKVLIKNKQ
+737 NTIRVLIKDNQ
-748 SQTQSVIDIKPT
+748 SRTQNAIDIKPK
-760 QDIGIND
+760 QNIGIND
-767 IIDTLKN
+767 IISMLKN
-774 NSFTIIEPDK
+774 SNFTIIAPNN
-784 AEPIKAEAEKIE
+784 AEAIKAEAEKME
-796 VNDTKHPNNEN
+796 VNNIEQPNDEN
-807 EVIEEIISKEHITD
+807 KVIDIINSIKGVDKTTNNDNTD
-821 AGKENNNS
+821 GNQNANGNNLN
-829 TKEKVAEALTEKLD
+829 
-843 TIAGNIIEACKAN
+843 
-856 SEYKLTRKIDNN
+856 
-868 SNEYTYS
+868 
-875 RTCVIP
+875 
-881 TGVTTTKNNKIAVYV
+881 KNNTQLQTPQTPTHQPKSNDQPEIGQKNNDSFSIQYV
-896 TGNLSGIIPNI
+896 SP
-907 ENKNKIINA
+907 
-916 LNNNEATLAIIYNKP
+916 AI
-931 DISVGEDGKVYI
+931 
-943 YNTNLKI
+943 
-950 SFYFVKLVN
+950 
-959 DKGTPVTD
+959 
-967 NKITKENTVMV
+967 
-978 VGTDDKTLLEN
+978 
-989 IKKGLEGLIEIY
+989 
-1001 KSDSDKSTI
+1001 
-1010 NENKEDVL
+1010 
-1018 ESIKLEYTHS
+1018 
-1028 TVNES
+1028 NES

-1056 TCWGDGSRIN
+1056 TCWGDGSRNN
-1066 PAKFL
+1066 PVKFL

-1077 VVHDATSYSDIANA
+1077 VVYDATSYSDIANA

>member
-1 MNKDRVVNHLDEKK
+1 MNKDRVVNHLDEKGGK
-15 SKKSKQSNGK
+15 NKQ
-25 PKIENNGN
+25 PNGN
-33 PRVKLNGGINNN
+33 PKSKNTDNQSVKLNGGANNN

-54 PDTANV
+54 PDTANTD
-60 ETPNN
+60 TPNN
-65 VDKNNNDS
+65 VGTDVNNNGS
-73 DTNNDNISNK
+73 DTNKDEISNN
-83 QPNDNVIDNTGGEEV
+83 QSSDNVTDNTSGEEV

-107 NKNISDIKSSD
+107 NKNNSDTKSSD
-118 KDASNNGDFN
+118 KDSLNNGDFN
-128 EYETQINTD
+128 EYELPNDAWNKQI
-137 TLWKKTLKFF
+137 KFF
-147 TSNPKLVW
+147 TSNPALLW
-155 FGGKVDGIASFIGD
+155 FGGKADGIASFIGD

-201 SEKGLDMNNAFK
+201 SEKGLDMNDAFK

-229 GNKYGSKGGTGA
+229 GNKYSSKGGTGA

-323 NTAKINYSAG
+323 NIAKTKYSAG
-333 KYVMYTR
+333 KYIMYSV
-340 DKDGNLKPSQS
+340 DKDGNLKPSQA

-379 VSKKFGINV
+379 VSKKFGIDV

-415 NNIASKMFTRVEN
+415 NNIASKMFARVEK
-428 RYESIVSSYK
+428 RYESIVSSYE
-438 VIAKKVIENF
+438 VIANKVIENF
-448 DKYSRLNKDGETKA
+448 DKYSRLNKDRETKA

-475 TKLYEKLNEQIDIY
+475 TKLYEKLKEQIDIY

-533 DTLPKAGEFFI
+533 HTLPKAGEFFI

-573 NKGDNSKSPIVQ
+573 NKGNNSKSPIVQ

-597 HEGGQIAIN
+597 HEGGQIAIG

-633 NDNSGDTLTVPYN
+633 NDNSGDTQTVPYN
-646 KWLAIDPVPVI
+646 KWLAIDPVPVT
-657 NYNEAGENTETKNDS
+657 NYSEAGENTETKNDN
-672 DTVTLGKNLDD
+672 DIVTLGRIVNNIE
-683 DSTEYVFIIP
+683 EYVFIIP
-693 NGTVDGSTGSAT
+693 NENVDNPDNEDYKKAENSDF
-705 PYSNVSSSET
+705 NVVQ
-715 PSKEFEPDVVM
+715 KEFEPDAVM
-726 NEDKN
+726 NETEN
-731 TDNKTV
+731 ADNKTV
-737 KTIKVLIKNKQ
+737 NTIRVLIKDNQ
-748 SQTQSVIDIKPT
+748 SRTQSAIDIKPT

-767 IIDTLKN
+767 IIGMLKKIN
-774 NSFTIIEPDK
+774 FINIEQNK
-784 AEPIKAEAEKIE
+784 AEAIKAEAEK
-796 VNDTKHPNNEN
+796 VKANVTKQPNNEN
-807 EVIEEIISKEHITD
+807 EVIT
-821 AGKENNNS
+821 
-829 TKEKVAEALTEKLD
+829 
-843 TIAGNIIEACKAN
+843 
-856 SEYKLTRKIDNN
+856 
-868 SNEYTYS
+868 
-875 RTCVIP
+875 
-881 TGVTTTKNNKIAVYV
+881 
-896 TGNLSGIIPNI
+896 
-907 ENKNKIINA
+907 IIN
-916 LNNNEATLAIIYNKP
+916 
-931 DISVGEDGKVYI
+931 
-943 YNTNLKI
+943 
-950 SFYFVKLVN
+950 
-959 DKGTPVTD
+959 
-967 NKITKENTVMV
+967 
-978 VGTDDKTLLEN
+978 N
-989 IKKGLEGLIEIY
+989 IKG
-1001 KSDSDKSTI
+1001 DNTQVQNPQTSTGQQES
-1010 NENKEDVL
+1010 NKQPENGQNV
-1018 ESIKLEYTHS
+1018 S
-1028 TVNES
+1028 TSFTIQYVSPAINES

-1056 TCWGDGSRIN
+1056 TCWGDGSRNN
-1066 PAKFL
+1066 PVKFL
-1071 EESVKS
+1071 EETVKS

-1132 VITIDA
+1132 VITIDT

>member
-1091 AKKDKNLNILPLTE
+1091 AKKDKNLNVLPLTE
-1105 SVTYQVPMPY
+1105 SATYQVPMPY

>member
-1 MNKDRVVNHLDEKK
+1 MNKDLVNHLDEKGDK
-15 SKKSKQSNGK
+15 NKPHQKQQKQQPQQKITLNGK
-25 PKIENNGN
+25 PSGNAKDKTKGDTQSKDAETSNNVENNDTSIADASANDG
-33 PRVKLNGGINNN
+33 KGSKSGEGETLHTSSGNNN
-45 KKDATPVKE
+45 DS
-54 PDTANV
+54 
-60 ETPNN
+60 
-65 VDKNNNDS
+65 NNDS
-73 DTNNDNISNK
+73 DTNKNDISNNQSSDK
-83 QPNDNVIDNTGGEEV
+83 VTDNAGGEEV

-107 NKNISDIKSSD
+107 NKNNSDTKSSD
-118 KDASNNGDFN
+118 KDASNIGDFN
-128 EYETQINTD
+128 EYETPNDAWHKQI
-137 TLWKKTLKFF
+137 KFF
-147 TSNPKLVW
+147 ASNPALLW
-155 FGGKVDGIASFIGD
+155 FGGKADGIASFIGD

-201 SEKGLDMNNAFK
+201 SEKGLDMNDAFK

-229 GNKYGSKGGTGA
+229 GNKYSAKGGTGA

-379 VSKKFGINV
+379 VSNKFGINV

-415 NNIASKMFTRVEN
+415 NNIASKMFARVEN
-428 RYESIVSSYK
+428 RYKSIVSSYE

-448 DKYSRLNKDGETKA
+448 DKYSRLNKDRETKA

-475 TKLYEKLNEQIDIY
+475 TKLYEKLKEQIDIY
-489 DNNFYRVVNAI
+489 NNNFYRVVNAI

-533 DTLPKAGEFFI
+533 YTLPKAGEFFI

-573 NKGDNSKSPIVQ
+573 NKGNNSKSPIVQ

-597 HEGGQIAIN
+597 HEGGQIAIG

-633 NDNSGDTLTVPYN
+633 NDNSGDIQTVPYN
-646 KWLAIDPVPVI
+646 KWLAIDPVPVT
-657 NYNEAGENTETKNDS
+657 NYSEAGENIEIKGDN
-672 DTVTLGKNLDD
+672 DTVTLGKTLDD
-683 DSTEYVFIIP
+683 GSAEYVFIIP
-693 NGTVDGSTGSAT
+693 NRIAESYDNSNNIVARTGNEE
-705 PYSNVSSSET
+705 NV
-715 PSKEFEPDVVM
+715 SKEFEPDAVM
-726 NEDKN
+726 NENDEDKN
-731 TDNKTV
+731 TENKTV
-737 KTIKVLIKNKQ
+737 NTIRVLIKDKQ
-748 SQTQSVIDIKPT
+748 SQKQSVIDIKPT
-760 QDIGIND
+760 QDISITD
-767 IIDTLKN
+767 IIDMLKASKFN
-774 NSFTIIEPDK
+774 IIEPKD
-784 AEPIKAEAEKIE
+784 AEPIKAEAKNIKPNYIKQPGNEKQ
-796 VNDTKHPNNEN
+796 
-807 EVIEEIISKEHITD
+807 IIDIIDSIKGDDIIT
-821 AGKENNNS
+821 
-829 TKEKVAEALTEKLD
+829 
-843 TIAGNIIEACKAN
+843 
-856 SEYKLTRKIDNN
+856 NN
-868 SNEYTYS
+868 SNTDGS
-875 RTCVIP
+875 QNAN
-881 TGVTTTKNNKIAVYV
+881 GNNS
-896 TGNLSGIIPNI
+896 N
-907 ENKNKIINA
+907 
-916 LNNNEATLAIIYNKP
+916 
-931 DISVGEDGKVYI
+931 
-943 YNTNLKI
+943 
-950 SFYFVKLVN
+950 
-959 DKGTPVTD
+959 
-967 NKITKENTVMV
+967 KENTQLQTPQTP
-978 VGTDDKTLLEN
+978 TDQPKPNNQPEN
-989 IKKGLEGLIEIY
+989 GQKIK
-1001 KSDSDKSTI
+1001 DSFVIQYVSPAI
-1010 NENKEDVL
+1010 
-1018 ESIKLEYTHS
+1018 
-1028 TVNES
+1028 NES

-1056 TCWGDGSRIN
+1056 TCWGDGSRNN
-1066 PAKFL
+1066 PVKFL

-1077 VVHDATSYSDIANA
+1077 VLHDATSYSGIANA

-1132 VITIDA
+1132 VVTIDA

>member
-15 SKKSKQSNGK
+15 NKHSNSKSKNTKNNDK
-25 PKIENNGN
+25 PN
-33 PRVKLNGGINNN
+33 VTLNGEVNNN

-73 DTNNDNISNK
+73 NTNKGDISNK
-83 QPNDNVIDNTGGEEV
+83 QPSDNVTDNTSGEEV

-107 NKNISDIKSSD
+107 NKNNSDTKSSD
-118 KDASNNGDFN
+118 KDASNNVDFN
-128 EYETQINTD
+128 EYETHHDAWHKQI
-137 TLWKKTLKFF
+137 KFF
-147 TSNPKLVW
+147 ASNPALLW
-155 FGGKVDGIASFIGD
+155 FGGKADGIASFIGD

-201 SEKGLDMNNAFK
+201 SEKGLDMNDAFK

-229 GNKYGSKGGTGA
+229 GNKYSSKGGTGA

-323 NTAKINYSAG
+323 NTTKTTYSAG
-333 KYVMYTR
+333 KYIMYSV
-340 DKDGNLKPSQS
+340 DKDGNLKPSQA

-379 VSKKFGINV
+379 VSKKFGIDV

-393 IDKSNVDKFTKVIKS
+393 IDKSNVDKFTKVVKS
-408 LKTEQSD
+408 LKIEQSD
-415 NNIASKMFTRVEN
+415 NNIASKMFARVEK
-428 RYESIVSSYK
+428 RYESIVSSYE

-475 TKLYEKLNEQIDIY
+475 TKLYEKLKEQIDIY

-500 IATPEYTKY
+500 IATPEYAKY
-509 MKFII
+509 MNFII

-533 DTLPKAGEFFI
+533 DTLPKVGEFFI
-544 VRQTRDKNVSNTSIN
+544 VRRTRDKNVSNTSIN

-573 NKGDNSKSPIVQ
+573 NKGTNSKSPIVQ

-591 FKPVEG
+591 LKPVKG
-597 HEGGQIAIN
+597 HEGGQIAID

-627 AFSRKV
+627 AFSGKV
-633 NDNSGDTLTVPYN
+633 NDNSGDIQTVPYN
-646 KWLAIDPVPVI
+646 KWLAIDPVPVT
-657 NYNEAGENTETKNDS
+657 NYSEAGENTETKNDN
-672 DTVTLGKNLDD
+672 DTVTLVRNLDD
-683 DSTEYVFIIP
+683 GSAEYVFIIP
-693 NGTVDGSTGSAT
+693 NGTNDSSDNSGNNVAKNGTG
-705 PYSNVSSSET
+705 ET
-715 PSKEFEPDVVM
+715 VSKEFEPDAVM
-726 NEDKN
+726 NETEN
-731 TDNKTV
+731 ADNKTV
-737 KTIKVLIKNKQ
+737 NTIRVLIKDNQ
-748 SQTQSVIDIKPT
+748 SRTQSAIDIKPT
-760 QDIGIND
+760 QNIGINN
-767 IIDTLKN
+767 IIGMLKKSN
-774 NSFTIIEPDK
+774 FINIDQNK
-784 AEPIKAEAEKIE
+784 AEAIKAEAEKVK
-796 VNDTKHPNNEN
+796 VNDNDIKQPNNEN
-807 EVIEEIISKEHITD
+807 EVI
-821 AGKENNNS
+821 A
-829 TKEKVAEALTEKLD
+829 
-843 TIAGNIIEACKAN
+843 
-856 SEYKLTRKIDNN
+856 
-868 SNEYTYS
+868 
-875 RTCVIP
+875 
-881 TGVTTTKNNKIAVYV
+881 
-896 TGNLSGIIPNI
+896 
-907 ENKNKIINA
+907 IIN
-916 LNNNEATLAIIYNKP
+916 NTQVQNPQTLTAQQELSKQPENGQNVSTSFTIQYVSPAI
-931 DISVGEDGKVYI
+931 
-943 YNTNLKI
+943 
-950 SFYFVKLVN
+950 
-959 DKGTPVTD
+959 
-967 NKITKENTVMV
+967 
-978 VGTDDKTLLEN
+978 
-989 IKKGLEGLIEIY
+989 
-1001 KSDSDKSTI
+1001 
-1010 NENKEDVL
+1010 
-1018 ESIKLEYTHS
+1018 
-1028 TVNES
+1028 NES

-1056 TCWGDGSRIN
+1056 TCWGDGSRNN
-1066 PAKFL
+1066 PVKFL

-1077 VVHDATSYSDIANA
+1077 VIYDATSYSDIANA

-1132 VITIDA
+1132 VITIDT

>member
-15 SKKSKQSNGK
+15 NKHSNSKSKNTNNDK
-25 PKIENNGN
+25 PN
-33 PRVKLNGGINNN
+33 VTLNGEVNNN

-73 DTNNDNISNK
+73 NTNKGDISNK
-83 QPNDNVIDNTGGEEV
+83 QPSDNATDNTGGEEV

-107 NKNISDIKSSD
+107 NKNNSDTKSSD
-118 KDASNNGDFN
+118 KDASNIGDFN
-128 EYETQINTD
+128 EYETTNDAWHKQI
-137 TLWKKTLKFF
+137 KFF
-147 TSNPKLVW
+147 ASNPALLW
-155 FGGKVDGIASFIGD
+155 FGGKADGIASFIGD

-201 SEKGLDMNNAFK
+201 SEKGLDMNDAFK

-229 GNKYGSKGGTGA
+229 GNKYSAKGGTGA

-254 LKRDFVDAV
+254 LKRDFTDAV

-315 LTDFIAEA
+315 LTDFIVEA
-323 NTAKINYSAG
+323 NTTKINYSAG

-340 DKDGNLKPSQS
+340 DKDGNLKPSQA

-370 FSKYFNMKN
+370 FSKYFNMKT
-379 VSKKFGINV
+379 VSNKFGINV

-415 NNIASKMFTRVEN
+415 NNIASKMFARVEK
-428 RYESIVSSYK
+428 RYESIVSSYE

-475 TKLYEKLNEQIDIY
+475 TKLYEKLKEQIDIY

-533 DTLPKAGEFFI
+533 DTLPKVGEFFI
-544 VRQTRDKNVSNTSIN
+544 VRKTRDKNVSNTSIN

-573 NKGDNSKSPIVQ
+573 NKGNNSKSPIVQ

-591 FKPVEG
+591 FKPVKG
-597 HEGGQIAIN
+597 HEGGQIAIDD
-606 NNGSVDY
+606 NGSVNY

-627 AFSRKV
+627 AFSREV
-633 NDNSGDTLTVPYN
+633 NDNSGDTQTVPYN
-646 KWLAIDPVPVI
+646 KWLAIDPVPVT
-657 NYNEAGENTETKNDS
+657 NYSEAGENTETKNDN
-672 DTVTLGKNLDD
+672 DTVTLERTLKDG
-683 DSTEYVFIIP
+683 SAEYVFIIP
-693 NGTVDGSTGSAT
+693 KETTVDYDNPNNNVGKTGT
-705 PYSNVSSSET
+705 EEIV
-715 PSKEFEPDVVM
+715 SKEFEPDAVM
-726 NEDKN
+726 NETEN
-731 TDNKTV
+731 ADNKTV
-737 KTIKVLIKNKQ
+737 NTIRVLIKDNQ
-748 SQTQSVIDIKPT
+748 SRTQSAIDIKPT
-760 QDIGIND
+760 QDISITD
-767 IIDTLKN
+767 IIDILKN
-774 NSFTIIEPDK
+774 NNFSNNIAQNK
-784 AEPIKAEAEKIE
+784 AEAIKAEAKNMNVTGTKSASNEKQIIDIINSIKDDSKSANNGNADGSQV
-796 VNDTKHPNNEN
+796 VNGNNLN
-807 EVIEEIISKEHITD
+807 KVITD
-821 AGKENNNS
+821 NTQVQNPQTSTGQQELSKQPENGQKVS
-829 TKEKVAEALTEKLD
+829 TSF
-843 TIAGNIIEACKAN
+843 TIQ
-856 SEYKLTRKIDNN
+856 
-868 SNEYTYS
+868 
-875 RTCVIP
+875 
-881 TGVTTTKNNKIAVYV
+881 YV
-896 TGNLSGIIPNI
+896 SP
-907 ENKNKIINA
+907 
-916 LNNNEATLAIIYNKP
+916 AI
-931 DISVGEDGKVYI
+931 
-943 YNTNLKI
+943 
-950 SFYFVKLVN
+950 
-959 DKGTPVTD
+959 
-967 NKITKENTVMV
+967 
-978 VGTDDKTLLEN
+978 
-989 IKKGLEGLIEIY
+989 
-1001 KSDSDKSTI
+1001 
-1010 NENKEDVL
+1010 
-1018 ESIKLEYTHS
+1018 
-1028 TVNES
+1028 NES

-1056 TCWGDGSRIN
+1056 TCWGDGSRNN
-1066 PAKFL
+1066 PVKFL

>member
-15 SKKSKQSNGK
+15 NKHSNSKSKNNKNNDK
-25 PKIENNGN
+25 PN
-33 PRVKLNGGINNN
+33 VTLNGEVNNN
-45 KKDATPVKE
+45 KKDATLVKE

-73 DTNNDNISNK
+73 DTNKGDISNK
-83 QPNDNVIDNTGGEEV
+83 QSSDNVTDNTGGEEV
-98 ENTSDNQEK
+98 ENTSGNQEK
-107 NKNISDIKSSD
+107 NKNNSDTKSSD

-128 EYETQINTD
+128 EYETPLNTD
-137 TLWKKTLKFF
+137 NLWKKALKFF
-147 TSNPKLVW
+147 ASNPALLW
-155 FGGKVDGIASFIGD
+155 LGGKADGIVSFIGD

-201 SEKGLDMNNAFK
+201 SEKGLDMNDAFK

-229 GNKYGSKGGTGA
+229 GNKYSSKGGTGA

-379 VSKKFGINV
+379 VSKKFGIDV

-415 NNIASKMFTRVEN
+415 NNIASKMFARVEN

-475 TKLYEKLNEQIDIY
+475 TKLYEKLKEQIDIY

-544 VRQTRDKNVSNTSIN
+544 VRQTRDKNVSNTSIS

-573 NKGDNSKSPIVQ
+573 NKGNNSKSPIVQ

-597 HEGGQIAIN
+597 HEGGQIAIG

-627 AFSRKV
+627 AFSREV
-633 NDNSGDTLTVPYN
+633 NDNSGDTQTVPYN
-646 KWLAIDPVPVI
+646 KWLAIDPVPVT
-657 NYNEAGENTETKNDS
+657 NYSEAGENTETKNDN
-672 DTVTLGKNLDD
+672 DAVTLGRTINNIE
-683 DSTEYVFIIP
+683 EYVFIIP
-693 NGTVDGSTGSAT
+693 NENVDNPDNEDYKKAEISDF
-705 PYSNVSSSET
+705 NVVQ
-715 PSKEFEPDVVM
+715 KEFEPDAVM
-726 NEDKN
+726 NETEN
-731 TDNKTV
+731 TDNKTAN
-737 KTIKVLIKNKQ
+737 TIKVLIKDKQ
-748 SQTQSVIDIKPT
+748 SQKQNVININLTQNN
-760 QDIGIND
+760 IGIND
-767 IIDTLKN
+767 IIDMLKASKFN
-774 NSFTIIEPDK
+774 IIEPKD
-784 AEPIKAEAEKIE
+784 AEPIKAEAKNI
-796 VNDTKHPNNEN
+796 KPNY
-807 EVIEEIISKEHITD
+807 IKQ
-821 AGKENNNS
+821 
-829 TKEKVAEALTEKLD
+829 
-843 TIAGNIIEACKAN
+843 AGNEKQII
-856 SEYKLTRKIDNN
+856 D
-868 SNEYTYS
+868 
-875 RTCVIP
+875 
-881 TGVTTTKNNKIAVYV
+881 
-896 TGNLSGIIPNI
+896 
-907 ENKNKIINA
+907 IIN
-916 LNNNEATLAIIYNKP
+916 NI
-931 DISVGEDGKVYI
+931 
-943 YNTNLKI
+943 
-950 SFYFVKLVN
+950 
-959 DKGTPVTD
+959 KG
-967 NKITKENTVMV
+967 
-978 VGTDDKTLLEN
+978 DDKTTNNDNASGSQGVNGNNLNKDNTQVQNPQTPTNQSKSNKQSEN
-989 IKKGLEGLIEIY
+989 GQEID
-1001 KSDSDKSTI
+1001 DSF
-1010 NENKEDVL
+1010 
-1018 ESIKLEYTHS
+1018 SIQYVS
-1028 TVNES
+1028 PAINES

-1056 TCWGDGSRIN
+1056 TCWGDGSRNN
-1066 PAKFL
+1066 PVKFL

-1077 VVHDATSYSDIANA
+1077 VLHDATSYSDIANA

-1127 YEAVA
+1127 YEAVT
-1132 VITIDA
+1132 VVTIDA

>member
-1 MNKDRVVNHLDEKK
+1 MINIKMKKIKILNMNKDRVNHLDEK
-15 SKKSKQSNGK
+15 G
-25 PKIENNGN
+25 
-33 PRVKLNGGINNN
+33 
-45 KKDATPVKE
+45 
-54 PDTANV
+54 
-60 ETPNN
+60 
-65 VDKNNNDS
+65 DKNNNDS
-73 DTNNDNISNK
+73 NTNKGDISNK
-83 QPNDNVIDNTGGEEV
+83 QPSDNVTDNTGGEEV
-98 ENTSDNQEK
+98 ENISDNQEK
-107 NKNISDIKSSD
+107 NKNNSDTKSSD
-118 KDASNNGDFN
+118 KDASNIGDFN
-128 EYETQINTD
+128 EYETTNDAWHKQI
-137 TLWKKTLKFF
+137 KFF
-147 TSNPKLVW
+147 ASNPALLW
-155 FGGKVDGIASFIGD
+155 FGGKADGIASFIGD

-201 SEKGLDMNNAFK
+201 SEKGLDMNDAFK

-229 GNKYGSKGGTGA
+229 GNKYSSKGGTGA

-323 NTAKINYSAG
+323 NTTKTTYSAG
-333 KYVMYTR
+333 KYIMYSV
-340 DKDGNLKPSQS
+340 DKDGKLKPSQA

-379 VSKKFGINV
+379 VSKKFGIDV

-393 IDKSNVDKFTKVIKS
+393 IDKSNVDKFTKVVKS
-408 LKTEQSD
+408 LKIEQSD
-415 NNIASKMFTRVEN
+415 NNIASKMFARVEK
-428 RYESIVSSYK
+428 RYESIVSSYE

-475 TKLYEKLNEQIDIY
+475 TKLYEKLKEQIDIY

-500 IATPEYTKY
+500 IATPEYAKY
-509 MKFII
+509 MNFII

-573 NKGDNSKSPIVQ
+573 NKGNNSKSPIVQ

-591 FKPVEG
+591 FKPVKG
-597 HEGGQIAIN
+597 HEGGQIAID

-627 AFSRKV
+627 AFSREV
-633 NDNSGDTLTVPYN
+633 NDNSGDIQTVLYN
-646 KWLAIDPVPVI
+646 KWLAIDPVPVT
-657 NYNEAGENTETKNDS
+657 NYSEAGENTEIKNDN
-672 DTVTLGKNLDD
+672 DIVTLGRIVNNIE
-683 DSTEYVFIIP
+683 EYVFIIP
-693 NGTVDGSTGSAT
+693 NENVDNPDNEDYKKAENSDF
-705 PYSNVSSSET
+705 NVVQ
-715 PSKEFEPDVVM
+715 KEFEPDAVM
-726 NEDKN
+726 NETEN
-731 TDNKTV
+731 ADNKTV
-737 KTIKVLIKNKQ
+737 NTIRVLIKDNQ
-748 SQTQSVIDIKPT
+748 SRTQSAIDIKPT

-767 IIDTLKN
+767 IIGMLKKSN
-774 NSFTIIEPDK
+774 FINIEQKK
-784 AEPIKAEAEKIE
+784 AEAIKAEAEKVK
-796 VNDTKHPNNEN
+796 VNVTKQPNNEN
-807 EVIEEIISKEHITD
+807 EVITIINNIKGDDKSANNDNTD
-821 AGKENNNS
+821 GSQGVNGNNLN
-829 TKEKVAEALTEKLD
+829 KD
-843 TIAGNIIEACKAN
+843 TIQVQNPQTSTAQQE
-856 SEYKLTRKIDNN
+856 L
-868 SNEYTYS
+868 
-875 RTCVIP
+875 
-881 TGVTTTKNNKIAVYV
+881 NKQPENGQKVSTSFTIQYV
-896 TGNLSGIIPNI
+896 SP
-907 ENKNKIINA
+907 
-916 LNNNEATLAIIYNKP
+916 AI
-931 DISVGEDGKVYI
+931 
-943 YNTNLKI
+943 
-950 SFYFVKLVN
+950 
-959 DKGTPVTD
+959 
-967 NKITKENTVMV
+967 
-978 VGTDDKTLLEN
+978 
-989 IKKGLEGLIEIY
+989 
-1001 KSDSDKSTI
+1001 
-1010 NENKEDVL
+1010 
-1018 ESIKLEYTHS
+1018 
-1028 TVNES
+1028 NES

-1056 TCWGDGSRIN
+1056 TCWGDGSRNN
-1066 PAKFL
+1066 PVKFL

-1077 VVHDATSYSDIANA
+1077 VIYDATSYSDIANA

-1132 VITIDA
+1132 VITIDT

>member
-1 MNKDRVVNHLDEKK
+1 MNTDRVVNHLDEKK
-15 SKKSKQSNGK
+15 NKHSNSKSKNTKNNDK
-25 PKIENNGN
+25 PN
-33 PRVKLNGGINNN
+33 VTLNGEVNNN

-73 DTNNDNISNK
+73 NTNKGDISNK
-83 QPNDNVIDNTGGEEV
+83 QPSDNATDNTGGEEV

-107 NKNISDIKSSD
+107 NKNNSDTKSSD

-128 EYETQINTD
+128 EYETPNDAWHKQI
-137 TLWKKTLKFF
+137 KFF
-147 TSNPKLVW
+147 ASNPTLLW
-155 FGGKVDGIASFIGD
+155 FGGKADGIASFIGD

-201 SEKGLDMNNAFK
+201 SEKGLDMNDAFK

-229 GNKYGSKGGTGA
+229 GNKYSSKGGTGA

-315 LTDFIAEA
+315 LTDFITEA

-333 KYVMYTR
+333 KYIMYSV
-340 DKDGNLKPSQS
+340 DKDGNLKPSQA

-379 VSKKFGINV
+379 VSKKFGIDV

-408 LKTEQSD
+408 LKIEQSD
-415 NNIASKMFTRVEN
+415 NNIASKMFARVEK
-428 RYESIVSSYK
+428 RYESVVSSYE

-475 TKLYEKLNEQIDIY
+475 TKLYEKLKEQIDIY

-514 DTVIPV
+514 DIVIPV

-533 DTLPKAGEFFI
+533 NTLPKAGEFFI

-573 NKGDNSKSPIVQ
+573 NKGNNSKSPIVQ

-591 FKPVEG
+591 LKPVKG
-597 HEGGQIAIN
+597 HEGGQIAID

-627 AFSRKV
+627 AFSSSV
-633 NDNSGDTLTVPYN
+633 NDNSGDTQTVPYN
-646 KWLAIDPVPVI
+646 KWLAIDPVPVT
-657 NYNEAGENTETKNDS
+657 NYSEAGENTETKNDN
-672 DTVTLGKNLDD
+672 DTVTLERKLDD
-683 DSTEYVFIIP
+683 GSAEYVFIIP
-693 NGTVDGSTGSAT
+693 NENVDNPDKEDYKKAENSDF
-705 PYSNVSSSET
+705 NVVQ
-715 PSKEFEPDVVM
+715 KEFEPDAVM
-726 NEDKN
+726 NETEN
-731 TDNKTV
+731 ADNKTV
-737 KTIKVLIKNKQ
+737 NTIRVLIKDNQ
-748 SQTQSVIDIKPT
+748 SRTQSAIDIKPT

-767 IIDTLKN
+767 IIGMLKKSN
-774 NSFTIIEPDK
+774 FINIEQNK
-784 AEPIKAEAEKIE
+784 AEAIKAEAEKVK
-796 VNDTKHPNNEN
+796 VNVTKQPNNEN
-807 EVIEEIISKEHITD
+807 EVI
-821 AGKENNNS
+821 A
-829 TKEKVAEALTEKLD
+829 
-843 TIAGNIIEACKAN
+843 
-856 SEYKLTRKIDNN
+856 
-868 SNEYTYS
+868 
-875 RTCVIP
+875 
-881 TGVTTTKNNKIAVYV
+881 
-896 TGNLSGIIPNI
+896 
-907 ENKNKIINA
+907 IINNA
-916 LNNNEATLAIIYNKP
+916 QVQNPQTSTGQQELNKQPENGQNVSTSFTIQYVSPAI
-931 DISVGEDGKVYI
+931 
-943 YNTNLKI
+943 
-950 SFYFVKLVN
+950 
-959 DKGTPVTD
+959 
-967 NKITKENTVMV
+967 
-978 VGTDDKTLLEN
+978 
-989 IKKGLEGLIEIY
+989 
-1001 KSDSDKSTI
+1001 
-1010 NENKEDVL
+1010 
-1018 ESIKLEYTHS
+1018 
-1028 TVNES
+1028 NES

-1042 AVFESNKNAYLVSM
+1042 TVFESNKNAYLVSM
-1056 TCWGDGSRIN
+1056 TCWGDGSRNN
-1066 PAKFL
+1066 PVKFL

-1077 VVHDATSYSDIANA
+1077 VLHDASLYSDIANA

>member
-1 MNKDRVVNHLDEKK
+1 MNKDRVVNHLDEKGGKNKQPNGK
-15 SKKSKQSNGK
+15 SKSKNTD
-25 PKIENNGN
+25 N
-33 PRVKLNGGINNN
+33 PSVNLNGEANNN

-54 PDTANV
+54 PDTAN
-60 ETPNN
+60 TDTSNN
-65 VDKNNNDS
+65 VGTDVNNNGS
-73 DTNNDNISNK
+73 DTNKNDISNN
-83 QPNDNVIDNTGGEEV
+83 QSSDNVTDNTDGKEV

-107 NKNISDIKSSD
+107 NKNNSDTKSSD
-118 KDASNNGDFN
+118 KDSLNNGDFN
-128 EYETQINTD
+128 EYELPNDAWNKQI
-137 TLWKKTLKFF
+137 KFF
-147 TSNPKLVW
+147 TSNPALLW
-155 FGGKVDGIASFIGD
+155 FGGKADGIASFIGD

-201 SEKGLDMNNAFK
+201 SEKGLDMNDAFK

-229 GNKYGSKGGTGA
+229 GNKYSSKGGTGA

-286 VPEYKSFAEAYKARM
+286 VPEYKSFTEAYKARM

-379 VSKKFGINV
+379 VSKKFGIDV

-415 NNIASKMFTRVEN
+415 NNIASKMFARVEN
-428 RYESIVSSYK
+428 RYKSIVSSYK

-475 TKLYEKLNEQIDIY
+475 TKLYEKLKEQIDIY
-489 DNNFYRVVNAI
+489 GNNFYRVVNAI

-533 DTLPKAGEFFI
+533 DTLPKVGEFFI
-544 VRQTRDKNVSNTSIN
+544 VRQTRDKNVSNTSIS

-573 NKGDNSKSPIVQ
+573 NKGNNSKSPIVQ

-627 AFSRKV
+627 AFSREV
-633 NDNSGDTLTVPYN
+633 NDNSGDTQTVPYN
-646 KWLAIDPVPVI
+646 KWLAIDPVPVT
-657 NYNEAGENTETKNDS
+657 NYSEAGENTETKNDN
-672 DTVTLGKNLDD
+672 DTVTLERNLDD
-683 DSTEYVFIIP
+683 GSAEYVFIIP
-693 NGTVDGSTGSAT
+693 NGTNDSSDI
-705 PYSNVSSSET
+705 NVPKAGNEEVV
-715 PSKEFEPDVVM
+715 SKEFEPDAVM

-731 TDNKTV
+731 TENKTV
-737 KTIKVLIKNKQ
+737 KTIRVLIKDNQ
-748 SQTQSVIDIKPT
+748 SRTQGAIDIKPT

-767 IIDTLKN
+767 IIGILN
-774 NSFTIIEPDK
+774 NSNFTIIEPDK
-784 AEPIKAEAEKIE
+784 AEAIKAEAKKMN
-796 VNDTKHPNNEN
+796 VNNTQQANNEN
-807 EVIEEIISKEHITD
+807 KVIEIINKKEFITN
-821 AGKENNNS
+821 AGNENNNS

-959 DKGTPVTD
+959 GKVTTD
-967 NKITKENTVMV
+967 NESTKENTVMV
-978 VGTDDKTLLEN
+978 GGTDDKTLLEN

-1132 VITIDA
+1132 VVTIDA

>member
-15 SKKSKQSNGK
+15 NKQSNGK
-25 PKIENNGN
+25 PKSENNGKSG
-33 PRVKLNGGINNN
+33 VKLNGGVNNN

-54 PDTANV
+54 PDTANS
-60 ETPNN
+60 ETSNN
-65 VDKNNNDS
+65 VENND
-73 DTNNDNISNK
+73 TNKDNISNK
-83 QPNDNVIDNTGGEEV
+83 QPSDNVTDNTGGEEV
-98 ENTSDNQEK
+98 EHTSDNQEK
-107 NKNISDIKSSD
+107 NKNNSDTKSSD

-128 EYETQINTD
+128 EYETQTNTA

-147 TSNPKLVW
+147 TSDPKLVW

-229 GNKYGSKGGTGA
+229 GNKYSAKGGTGA

-254 LKRDFVDAV
+254 LKRDFTDAV

-275 PKDLGAIKDSY
+275 PKDLGAINDSY

-306 YQREDLYET
+306 YQREDLHET

-323 NTAKINYSAG
+323 NTTKIDYSAG

-379 VSKKFGINV
+379 VSNKFGINV

-415 NNIASKMFTRVEN
+415 NNIASKMFARVEK

-533 DTLPKAGEFFI
+533 NTLPKAGEFFI
-544 VRQTRDKNVSNTSIN
+544 VRQTRDKNVSNTSIS

-573 NKGDNSKSPIVQ
+573 NKGNNSKSPIVQ

-597 HEGGQIAIN
+597 HEGGQIAIG

-627 AFSRKV
+627 AFSSSV
-633 NDNSGDTLTVPYN
+633 NDNSGDTQTVPYN

-657 NYNEAGENTETKNDS
+657 NYNEAGENTETKNDN
-672 DTVTLGKNLDD
+672 DTVTLGRTLDD
-683 DSTEYVFIIP
+683 GSTEYVFIIP
-693 NGTVDGSTGSAT
+693 NGNNDNSVGSDTS
-705 PYSNVSSSET
+705 YSNISSVSSSET
-715 PSKEFEPDVVM
+715 PSKEFEPDAVM
-726 NEDKN
+726 NETEN
-731 TDNKTV
+731 TDNKTANA
-737 KTIKVLIKNKQ
+737 IKVLIKDKQ
-748 SQTQSVIDIKPT
+748 GQKQNVININLTQNN
-760 QDIGIND
+760 IGIND
-767 IIDTLKN
+767 IIDMLKASKFN
-774 NSFTIIEPDK
+774 IIEPKD
-784 AEPIKAEAEKIE
+784 AEPIKAEAKNI
-796 VNDTKHPNNEN
+796 KPNY
-807 EVIEEIISKEHITD
+807 IKQ
-821 AGKENNNS
+821 
-829 TKEKVAEALTEKLD
+829 
-843 TIAGNIIEACKAN
+843 AGNEKQIIDI
-856 SEYKLTRKIDNN
+856 ID
-868 SNEYTYS
+868 S
-875 RTCVIP
+875 IK
-881 TGVTTTKNNKIAVYV
+881 G
-896 TGNLSGIIPNI
+896 
-907 ENKNKIINA
+907 
-916 LNNNEATLAIIYNKP
+916 
-931 DISVGEDGKVYI
+931 DGKPENGQIVS
-943 YNTNLKI
+943 T
-950 SFYFVKLVN
+950 SF
-959 DKGTPVTD
+959 
-967 NKITKENTVMV
+967 
-978 VGTDDKTLLEN
+978 
-989 IKKGLEGLIEIY
+989 
-1001 KSDSDKSTI
+1001 TI
-1010 NENKEDVL
+1010 QYV
-1018 ESIKLEYTHS
+1018 SPAI
-1028 TVNES
+1028 NES

-1056 TCWGDGSRIN
+1056 TCWGDGSRNN
-1066 PAKFL
+1066 PVKFL

-1077 VVHDATSYSDIANA
+1077 VLHDATSYSDIANA

-1132 VITIDA
+1132 VVTIDA

>member
-1 MNKDRVVNHLDEKK
+1 MNKDRVVNHLDEKGGK
-15 SKKSKQSNGK
+15 NKQ
-25 PKIENNGN
+25 PNGN
-33 PRVKLNGGINNN
+33 PKSKNTDNQSVKLNGGANNN

-54 PDTANV
+54 HDTANTD
-60 ETPNN
+60 TPNN
-65 VDKNNNDS
+65 VGTDVNNNGS
-73 DTNNDNISNK
+73 DTNKNDISNNQSSDK
-83 QPNDNVIDNTGGEEV
+83 VTDNTSGKEV
-98 ENTSDNQEK
+98 KNTSDNQEK
-107 NKNISDIKSSD
+107 NKNNSDTETSD
-118 KDASNNGDFN
+118 KDSLNNGDFN
-128 EYETQINTD
+128 EYETPNDAWHKQI
-137 TLWKKTLKFF
+137 KFF
-147 TSNPKLVW
+147 YSNPALLW
-155 FGGKVDGIASFIGD
+155 FGGKADGIASFIGD

-201 SEKGLDMNNAFK
+201 SEKGLDMNDAFK

-229 GNKYGSKGGTGA
+229 GNKYSSKGGTGA

-254 LKRDFVDAV
+254 LKRDFTDAV

-315 LTDFIAEA
+315 LTDFITEA
-323 NTAKINYSAG
+323 NIAKTKYSAG
-333 KYVMYTR
+333 KYIMYSV
-340 DKDGNLKPSQS
+340 DKDGNLKPSQA

-379 VSKKFGINV
+379 VSKKFGIDV

-415 NNIASKMFTRVEN
+415 NNIASKMFARVEK
-428 RYESIVSSYK
+428 RYESIVSSYE

-448 DKYSRLNKDGETKA
+448 DKYSKLNKDGETKA

-573 NKGDNSKSPIVQ
+573 NKGNNSKSPIVQ

-597 HEGGQIAIN
+597 HEGGQIAIG

-633 NDNSGDTLTVPYN
+633 NDNSGDIQTVPYN
-646 KWLAIDPVPVI
+646 KWLAIDPVPVT
-657 NYNEAGENTETKNDS
+657 NYSEAGENTEIKNDN
-672 DTVTLGKNLDD
+672 DTVILGRNLDD
-683 DSTEYVFIIP
+683 GSAEYVFIIP
-693 NGTVDGSTGSAT
+693 NGTNDSSDITVPKTG
-705 PYSNVSSSET
+705 NEEVV
-715 PSKEFEPDVVM
+715 SKEFEPDAVM
-726 NEDKN
+726 NEDEN

-737 KTIKVLIKNKQ
+737 NTIRVLIKDNQ
-748 SQTQSVIDIKPT
+748 SRTQSAIDIKPK
-760 QDIGIND
+760 QNIGIND
-767 IIDTLKN
+767 IIGILKN
-774 NSFTIIEPDK
+774 NNFSSNIEPNK
-784 AEPIKAEAEKIE
+784 AEAIKAEAEKVK
-796 VNDTKHPNNEN
+796 VNGNDIKQPNNEN
-807 EVIEEIISKEHITD
+807 EVIAIINNIKGDNTQVQNPQTSTGQQELNKQH
-821 AGKENNNS
+821 EN
-829 TKEKVAEALTEKLD
+829 V
-843 TIAGNIIEACKAN
+843 
-856 SEYKLTRKIDNN
+856 
-868 SNEYTYS
+868 NEL
-875 RTCVIP
+875 
-881 TGVTTTKNNKIAVYV
+881 KNNDSFTIQYV
-896 TGNLSGIIPNI
+896 SP
-907 ENKNKIINA
+907 
-916 LNNNEATLAIIYNKP
+916 AI
-931 DISVGEDGKVYI
+931 
-943 YNTNLKI
+943 
-950 SFYFVKLVN
+950 
-959 DKGTPVTD
+959 
-967 NKITKENTVMV
+967 
-978 VGTDDKTLLEN
+978 
-989 IKKGLEGLIEIY
+989 
-1001 KSDSDKSTI
+1001 
-1010 NENKEDVL
+1010 
-1018 ESIKLEYTHS
+1018 
-1028 TVNES
+1028 NES

-1056 TCWGDGSRIN
+1056 TCWGDGSRNN
-1066 PAKFL
+1066 PVKFL

-1077 VVHDATSYSDIANA
+1077 VIYDATSYSDIANA

>member
-1 MNKDRVVNHLDEKK
+1 MNKDRVNHLDEKGGK
-15 SKKSKQSNGK
+15 NKPQQKQQSQQEITLNGK
-25 PKIENNGN
+25 PSGTAKNKTKGDTQSKDVETSNNVENNDTSIVDIFVEKMPEITRKQAEELATKAKDIKNEN
-33 PRVKLNGGINNN
+33 PSLDFKTIIDGMINKVKTVYKNHTDDG
-45 KKDATPVKE
+45 KDSGSGEGKTPTDMGDDKTSDDRE
-54 PDTANV
+54 KSSG
-60 ETPNN
+60 
-65 VDKNNNDS
+65 DKNNNDS
-73 DTNNDNISNK
+73 NTNKGDISNK
-83 QPNDNVIDNTGGEEV
+83 QPSDNVTDNTGGEEV

-107 NKNISDIKSSD
+107 NKNNSDTKSSD
-118 KDASNNGDFN
+118 KDASNIGDFN
-128 EYETQINTD
+128 EYETTNDAWHKQI
-137 TLWKKTLKFF
+137 KFF
-147 TSNPKLVW
+147 ASNPALLW
-155 FGGKVDGIASFIGD
+155 FGGKADGIASFIGD

-201 SEKGLDMNNAFK
+201 SEKGLDMNDAFK

-315 LTDFIAEA
+315 LTDFITEA
-323 NTAKINYSAG
+323 NIAKTNYSAG
-333 KYVMYTR
+333 KYIMYAV
-340 DKDGNLKPSQS
+340 DKDGNLKPSQA

-379 VSKKFGINV
+379 VSKKFGIDV

-393 IDKSNVDKFTKVIKS
+393 IDKSNVDKFTKVVKS
-408 LKTEQSD
+408 LKIEQSD
-415 NNIASKMFTRVEN
+415 NNIASKMFARVEK
-428 RYESIVSSYK
+428 RYESIVSSYE

-475 TKLYEKLNEQIDIY
+475 TKLYEKLKEQIDIY

-500 IATPEYTKY
+500 IATPEYAKY
-509 MKFII
+509 MNFII

-573 NKGDNSKSPIVQ
+573 NKGNNSKSPIVQ

-591 FKPVEG
+591 FKPVKG
-597 HEGGQIAIN
+597 HEGGQIAIDN
-606 NNGSVDY
+606 DGSVDY

-627 AFSRKV
+627 AFSGEV
-633 NDNSGDTLTVPYN
+633 NDNSGDIQTVPYN
-646 KWLAIDPVPVI
+646 KWLAIDPVPVT
-657 NYNEAGENTETKNDS
+657 NYSEAGENTETKNDNN
-672 DTVTLGKNLDD
+672 TVTLGRNLDD
-683 DSTEYVFIIP
+683 GSAEYVFIIP
-693 NGTVDGSTGSAT
+693 NGTNDSSDNSGNNVAKTGT
-705 PYSNVSSSET
+705 EET
-715 PSKEFEPDVVM
+715 VSKEFEPDAVM
-726 NEDKN
+726 NETEN
-731 TDNKTV
+731 ADNKTV
-737 KTIKVLIKNKQ
+737 NTIRVLIKDNQ
-748 SQTQSVIDIKPT
+748 SRTQSAIDIKPK
-760 QDIGIND
+760 QNISIND
-767 IIDTLKN
+767 IIGMLKKSN
-774 NSFTIIEPDK
+774 FINIEQNK
-784 AEPIKAEAEKIE
+784 AEAIKAEAEKVK
-796 VNDTKHPNNEN
+796 VNVTKQPNNEN
-807 EVIEEIISKEHITD
+807 EVIAII
-821 AGKENNNS
+821 NNIKGDDKSANNDNIDGS
-829 TKEKVAEALTEKLD
+829 QGVN
-843 TIAGNIIEACKAN
+843 GNNLNKDN
-856 SEYKLTRKIDNN
+856 IDNTQVQN
-868 SNEYTYS
+868 PQTS
-875 RTCVIP
+875 
-881 TGVTTTKNNKIAVYV
+881 TGQQELNKQHENVNGLKNNDSFIIQYV
-896 TGNLSGIIPNI
+896 SP
-907 ENKNKIINA
+907 
-916 LNNNEATLAIIYNKP
+916 AI
-931 DISVGEDGKVYI
+931 
-943 YNTNLKI
+943 
-950 SFYFVKLVN
+950 
-959 DKGTPVTD
+959 
-967 NKITKENTVMV
+967 
-978 VGTDDKTLLEN
+978 
-989 IKKGLEGLIEIY
+989 
-1001 KSDSDKSTI
+1001 
-1010 NENKEDVL
+1010 
-1018 ESIKLEYTHS
+1018 
-1028 TVNES
+1028 NES

-1056 TCWGDGSRIN
+1056 TCWGDGTRIN

-1077 VVHDATSYSDIANA
+1077 VVYNATSYSDIANA

>member
-1 MNKDRVVNHLDEKK
+1 MNKDQVNHLDEKGGKNK
-15 SKKSKQSNGK
+15 SQQKQQPQQKNTLKGK
-25 PKIENNGN
+25 PSGNAKDKAKDDTQSKDVETSNNVENNDTSIVDTSANDG
-33 PRVKLNGGINNN
+33 KGSESGEGETLHASSGNNN
-45 KKDATPVKE
+45 DS
-54 PDTANV
+54 
-60 ETPNN
+60 
-65 VDKNNNDS
+65 NNDS
-73 DTNNDNISNK
+73 DTNKNDNNQSSDK
-83 QPNDNVIDNTGGEEV
+83 VTDNAGGEEV

-107 NKNISDIKSSD
+107 NKNNSDTKSSD
-118 KDASNNGDFN
+118 KDSLNNGDFN
-128 EYETQINTD
+128 EYELPNDAWNKQI
-137 TLWKKTLKFF
+137 KFF
-147 TSNPKLVW
+147 TSNPALLW
-155 FGGKVDGIASFIGD
+155 FGGKADGIASFIGD

-229 GNKYGSKGGTGA
+229 GNKYSAKGGTGA

-306 YQREDLYET
+306 YQREDLHET

-323 NTAKINYSAG
+323 NTTKIDYSAG

-340 DKDGNLKPSQS
+340 DKDGNLKPSQA

-379 VSKKFGINV
+379 VSKKFGIDV

-393 IDKSNVDKFTKVIKS
+393 IDKSNVDKFTKVIKT

-415 NNIASKMFTRVEN
+415 NNIASKMFARVEK
-428 RYESIVSSYK
+428 RYESIVSSYE

-475 TKLYEKLNEQIDIY
+475 TKLYEKLKEQIDIY

-573 NKGDNSKSPIVQ
+573 NKGNNSKSPIVQ

-633 NDNSGDTLTVPYN
+633 NDNSGDTQTVPYN
-646 KWLAIDPVPVI
+646 KWLAIAPVPVI
-657 NYNEAGENTETKNDS
+657 NYNEAGENTETKNDN
-672 DTVTLGKNLDD
+672 DTVTLERTLKDG
-683 DSTEYVFIIP
+683 SAEYVFIIP
-693 NGTVDGSTGSAT
+693 KETTDNYDNPNNIVGKTGTGNEEIV
-705 PYSNVSSSET
+705 
-715 PSKEFEPDVVM
+715 SKEFEPDAVM
-726 NEDKN
+726 NEDEN

-737 KTIKVLIKNKQ
+737 NTIRVLIKDNQ
-748 SQTQSVIDIKPT
+748 SRTQNAIDIKPK
-760 QDIGIND
+760 QNIGIND
-767 IIDTLKN
+767 IIGMLKN
-774 NSFTIIEPDK
+774 NNFTIIKPNN
-784 AEPIKAEAEKIE
+784 AEAIKAEAEKMKVNNIE
-796 VNDTKHPNNEN
+796 QPNNEN
-807 EVIEEIISKEHITD
+807 DVID
-821 AGKENNNS
+821 
-829 TKEKVAEALTEKLD
+829 
-843 TIAGNIIEACKAN
+843 
-856 SEYKLTRKIDNN
+856 
-868 SNEYTYS
+868 
-875 RTCVIP
+875 
-881 TGVTTTKNNKIAVYV
+881 
-896 TGNLSGIIPNI
+896 
-907 ENKNKIINA
+907 IIN
-916 LNNNEATLAIIYNKP
+916 NVK
-931 DISVGEDGKVYI
+931 GDGKPENGQKVS
-943 YNTNLKI
+943 T
-950 SFYFVKLVN
+950 SF
-959 DKGTPVTD
+959 
-967 NKITKENTVMV
+967 
-978 VGTDDKTLLEN
+978 
-989 IKKGLEGLIEIY
+989 
-1001 KSDSDKSTI
+1001 TI
-1010 NENKEDVL
+1010 QYV
-1018 ESIKLEYTHS
+1018 SPAI
-1028 TVNES
+1028 NES

-1042 AVFESNKNAYLVSM
+1042 AVFESNKNTYLVSM
-1056 TCWGDGSRIN
+1056 TCWGDGSRNN
-1066 PAKFL
+1066 PVKFL

-1132 VITIDA
+1132 VITIDT

>member
-15 SKKSKQSNGK
+15 NKHSNSKSKNSKAIDK
-25 PKIENNGN
+25 PH
-33 PRVKLNGGINNN
+33 VTLNGGVNNN

-60 ETPNN
+60 KISNN
-65 VDKNNNDS
+65 VDTNDKNIAEIIVKEVPEIKPEQAEKLATKIQDEKQKNPSLDLKTVMNNLKNIFKKKSTKKSTDDGKGSVSGEGKTPTDMGDDKTPKDIDNSSDDKTPKDIDNSGDDKTPSDDKTSKDIDNSGDDKTPKDIDNTDDNKTSGDREKSSGDKNNNDG
-73 DTNNDNISNK
+73 DTTKGDISNNQSSDK
-83 QPNDNVIDNTGGEEV
+83 VTDNAGGEEV

-107 NKNISDIKSSD
+107 NKNNSDTKSSD
-118 KDASNNGDFN
+118 KDSLNNGDFN
-128 EYETQINTD
+128 EYELPNDAWNKQI
-137 TLWKKTLKFF
+137 KFF
-147 TSNPKLVW
+147 TSNPALLW
-155 FGGKVDGIASFIGD
+155 FGGKADGIASFIGD

-187 TVKTLYKLQKDFGG
+187 TVKTLYNLQKDFGG

-229 GNKYGSKGGTGA
+229 GNKYSSKGGTGA

-333 KYVMYTR
+333 KYIMYSV
-340 DKDGNLKPSQS
+340 DKDGNLKPSQA

-379 VSKKFGINV
+379 VSKKFGIDV

-415 NNIASKMFTRVEN
+415 NNIASKMFARVEN
-428 RYESIVSSYK
+428 RYKSIVSSYE

-475 TKLYEKLNEQIDIY
+475 TKLYEKLKEQIDIY

-520 FTTGNAGD
+520 FATGNAGD

-559 VDGTAALVKILSID
+559 VDGTAALVKILSIN
-573 NKGDNSKSPIVQ
+573 NKGNNSKSPIVQ

-597 HEGGQIAIN
+597 HEGGQIAIG

-633 NDNSGDTLTVPYN
+633 NDNSGDIQTVPYN
-646 KWLAIDPVPVI
+646 KWLAIDPVPVT
-657 NYNEAGENTETKNDS
+657 NYSEAGENIETKNDN
-672 DTVTLGKNLDD
+672 DTVTLGRTLKDG
-683 DSTEYVFIIP
+683 STEYVFIIP
-693 NGTVDGSTGSAT
+693 NGTNDNSSVGSAT
-705 PYSNVSSSET
+705 PYSDVSSSET
-715 PSKEFEPDVVM
+715 PSKEFEPDAVM
-726 NEDKN
+726 NEDEN

-737 KTIKVLIKNKQ
+737 NTIRVLIKDNQ
-748 SQTQSVIDIKPT
+748 GRTQSTIDIKPK
-760 QDIGIND
+760 QNIDINN
-767 IIDTLKN
+767 IIGMLKKSDFSN
-774 NSFTIIEPDK
+774 IGQNK
-784 AEPIKAEAEKIE
+784 AEAIKAEAEKVK
-796 VNDTKHPNNEN
+796 VNDTDTKYPNNEN
-807 EVIEEIISKEHITD
+807 EVIDIINSIKGDVKT
-821 AGKENNNS
+821 NNN
-829 TKEKVAEALTEKLD
+829 
-843 TIAGNIIEACKAN
+843 GNTDGNQNAN
-856 SEYKLTRKIDNN
+856 GNN
-868 SNEYTYS
+868 LN
-875 RTCVIP
+875 
-881 TGVTTTKNNKIAVYV
+881 KNNTQPQTPQTPADQHELNKQPENGQNGQEVSTSFTIQYV
-896 TGNLSGIIPNI
+896 SP
-907 ENKNKIINA
+907 
-916 LNNNEATLAIIYNKP
+916 AI
-931 DISVGEDGKVYI
+931 
-943 YNTNLKI
+943 
-950 SFYFVKLVN
+950 
-959 DKGTPVTD
+959 
-967 NKITKENTVMV
+967 
-978 VGTDDKTLLEN
+978 
-989 IKKGLEGLIEIY
+989 
-1001 KSDSDKSTI
+1001 
-1010 NENKEDVL
+1010 
-1018 ESIKLEYTHS
+1018 
-1028 TVNES
+1028 NES

-1077 VVHDATSYSDIANA
+1077 VVYDATSYSDIANA

-1132 VITIDA
+1132 VVTIDA

>member
-15 SKKSKQSNGK
+15 NKHSNSKSKNTKNNDK
-25 PKIENNGN
+25 PN
-33 PRVKLNGGINNN
+33 VTLNGEVNNN

-73 DTNNDNISNK
+73 NTNKGDISNK
-83 QPNDNVIDNTGGEEV
+83 QPSDNATDNTGGEEV

-107 NKNISDIKSSD
+107 NKNNSDTKSSD
-118 KDASNNGDFN
+118 KDSLNNGDFN
-128 EYETQINTD
+128 EYELPNDAWNKQI
-137 TLWKKTLKFF
+137 KFF
-147 TSNPKLVW
+147 TSNPALLW
-155 FGGKVDGIASFIGD
+155 FGGKADGIASFIGD

-201 SEKGLDMNNAFK
+201 SEKGLDMNDAFK

-229 GNKYGSKGGTGA
+229 GNKYSSKGGTGA

-333 KYVMYTR
+333 KYIMYSV
-340 DKDGNLKPSQS
+340 DKDGNLKPSQA

-379 VSKKFGINV
+379 VSKKFGIDV

-415 NNIASKMFTRVEN
+415 NNIASKMFARVEK
-428 RYESIVSSYK
+428 RYESIVSSYE

-475 TKLYEKLNEQIDIY
+475 TKLYEKLKEQIDIY

-533 DTLPKAGEFFI
+533 HTLPKAGEFFI

-573 NKGDNSKSPIVQ
+573 NKGNNSKSPIVQ

-597 HEGGQIAIN
+597 HEGGQIAIG

-627 AFSRKV
+627 AFSGKV
-633 NDNSGDTLTVPYN
+633 NDNSGDIQTVPYN
-646 KWLAIDPVPVI
+646 KWLAIDPVPVT
-657 NYNEAGENTETKNDS
+657 NYSEAGENTETKNDN
-672 DTVTLGKNLDD
+672 DIVTLGRTINNIE
-683 DSTEYVFIIP
+683 EYVFIIP
-693 NGTVDGSTGSAT
+693 NENVDNPDNEDYKKAENSDF
-705 PYSNVSSSET
+705 NVVQ
-715 PSKEFEPDVVM
+715 KEFEPDAVV
-726 NEDKN
+726 NETEN
-731 TDNKTV
+731 TDNKIV
-737 KTIKVLIKNKQ
+737 NAIKVLIKDKQ
-748 SQTQSVIDIKPT
+748 SQKQSVIDIKPT
-760 QDIGIND
+760 QDIGITD
-767 IIDTLKN
+767 IIDILKN
-774 NSFTIIEPDK
+774 NNFSSNIEPNK
-784 AEPIKAEAEKIE
+784 AEAIKAEAKNMNVTDTKFASGKNQIINIINSIKDDSKSANNDNADGSQGVNGNNLNKNNTQVQNPQTSTGQQELNKQPENGQE
-796 VNDTKHPNNEN
+796 VNASFA
-807 EVIEEIISKEHITD
+807 IQ
-821 AGKENNNS
+821 
-829 TKEKVAEALTEKLD
+829 
-843 TIAGNIIEACKAN
+843 
-856 SEYKLTRKIDNN
+856 
-868 SNEYTYS
+868 
-875 RTCVIP
+875 
-881 TGVTTTKNNKIAVYV
+881 YV
-896 TGNLSGIIPNI
+896 SP
-907 ENKNKIINA
+907 
-916 LNNNEATLAIIYNKP
+916 AI
-931 DISVGEDGKVYI
+931 
-943 YNTNLKI
+943 
-950 SFYFVKLVN
+950 
-959 DKGTPVTD
+959 
-967 NKITKENTVMV
+967 
-978 VGTDDKTLLEN
+978 
-989 IKKGLEGLIEIY
+989 
-1001 KSDSDKSTI
+1001 
-1010 NENKEDVL
+1010 
-1018 ESIKLEYTHS
+1018 
-1028 TVNES
+1028 NES

-1056 TCWGDGSRIN
+1056 TCWGDGTIIN

-1077 VVHDATSYSDIANA
+1077 VLHDATSYSDIANA
-1091 AKKDKNLNILPLTE
+1091 VKKDKNLNILPLTE

-1132 VITIDA
+1132 IITIDA

>member
-1 MNKDRVVNHLDEKK
+1 M
-15 SKKSKQSNGK
+15 
-25 PKIENNGN
+25 
-33 PRVKLNGGINNN
+33 
-45 KKDATPVKE
+45 
-54 PDTANV
+54 
-60 ETPNN
+60 
-65 VDKNNNDS
+65 
-73 DTNNDNISNK
+73 
-83 QPNDNVIDNTGGEEV
+83 
-98 ENTSDNQEK
+98 
-107 NKNISDIKSSD
+107 
-118 KDASNNGDFN
+118 
-128 EYETQINTD
+128 
-137 TLWKKTLKFF
+137 WKKALKFF
-147 TSNPKLVW
+147 ASNPALLWV
-155 FGGKVDGIASFIGD
+155 GGKTDGIASFIGD

-201 SEKGLDMNNAFK
+201 SEKGLDMNDAFK

-229 GNKYGSKGGTGA
+229 GNKYSSKGGTGA

-323 NTAKINYSAG
+323 NIAKTKYSAG
-333 KYVMYTR
+333 KYIMYSV
-340 DKDGNLKPSQS
+340 DKDGNLKPSQA

-379 VSKKFGINV
+379 VSKKFGIDV

-393 IDKSNVDKFTKVIKS
+393 IDKSNVDKFTKVVKS
-408 LKTEQSD
+408 LKIEQSD
-415 NNIASKMFTRVEN
+415 NNIASKMFARVEK
-428 RYESIVSSYK
+428 RYESIVSSYE

-475 TKLYEKLNEQIDIY
+475 TKLYEKLKEQIDIY

-573 NKGDNSKSPIVQ
+573 NKGNNSKSPIVQ

-627 AFSRKV
+627 AFSRSV
-633 NDNSGDTLTVPYN
+633 NDNSGDTQTVPYN
-646 KWLAIDPVPVI
+646 KWLAIAPVPVI
-657 NYNEAGENTETKNDS
+657 NYNEAGENTETKNDN
-672 DTVTLGKNLDD
+672 DIVTLGRTINNIE
-683 DSTEYVFIIP
+683 EYVFIIP
-693 NGTVDGSTGSAT
+693 NENVDNPDNEDYKKAENSDF
-705 PYSNVSSSET
+705 NVVQ
-715 PSKEFEPDVVM
+715 KEFEPDAVM
-726 NEDKN
+726 NETEN

-737 KTIKVLIKNKQ
+737 NAIKVLIKDKQ
-748 SQTQSVIDIKPT
+748 SQKQSVIDIKPT
-760 QDIGIND
+760 QDIGITD
-767 IIDTLKN
+767 IIDILKN
-774 NSFTIIEPDK
+774 NNFSSNIEPNK
-784 AEPIKAEAEKIE
+784 AEAIKAEAKNMN
-796 VNDTKHPNNEN
+796 VTDTKPVSNEKQ
-807 EVIEEIISKEHITD
+807 IIDIINSIKDDSK
-821 AGKENNNS
+821 S
-829 TKEKVAEALTEKLD
+829 
-843 TIAGNIIEACKAN
+843 AN
-856 SEYKLTRKIDNN
+856 SDNADG
-868 SNEYTYS
+868 SQ
-875 RTCVIP
+875 
-881 TGVTTTKNNKIAVYV
+881 GVNGNN
-896 TGNLSGIIPNI
+896 L
-907 ENKNKIINA
+907 NK
-916 LNNNEATLAIIYNKP
+916 
-931 DISVGEDGKVYI
+931 
-943 YNTNLKI
+943 YNTQVQNSQTSTAQRELSKQPENGQNVST
-950 SFYFVKLVN
+950 SF
-959 DKGTPVTD
+959 
-967 NKITKENTVMV
+967 
-978 VGTDDKTLLEN
+978 
-989 IKKGLEGLIEIY
+989 
-1001 KSDSDKSTI
+1001 TI
-1010 NENKEDVL
+1010 QYV
-1018 ESIKLEYTHS
+1018 SPAI
-1028 TVNES
+1028 NES

-1042 AVFESNKNAYLVSM
+1042 AVFESNKNTYLVSM
-1056 TCWGDGSRIN
+1056 TCWGDGSRNN
-1066 PAKFL
+1066 PVKFL

-1077 VVHDATSYSDIANA
+1077 VVYRATSYSDIANA
-1091 AKKDKNLNILPLTE
+1091 TKKDKNLNILPLTE

-1138 TPDHNITSSKFIGV
+1138 TPDHNITFSKFIGV

>member
-1 MNKDRVVNHLDEKK
+1 MNKDRVVNHLDEKGGK
-15 SKKSKQSNGK
+15 NKPQQKQQQHNKPSGNAKDKAKDDTQSKDVETSNNV
-25 PKIENNGN
+25 ENNDTSIVDTSANDG
-33 PRVKLNGGINNN
+33 KGSESGEGETLHASSGNNN
-45 KKDATPVKE
+45 DS
-54 PDTANV
+54 
-60 ETPNN
+60 
-65 VDKNNNDS
+65 NNDS
-73 DTNNDNISNK
+73 DTNKNDNNQSS
-83 QPNDNVIDNTGGEEV
+83 DNVTDNTGGEEV

-107 NKNISDIKSSD
+107 NKNNSDTKSSD
-118 KDASNNGDFN
+118 KDSLNNGDFN
-128 EYETQINTD
+128 EYELPNDAWNKQI
-137 TLWKKTLKFF
+137 KFF
-147 TSNPKLVW
+147 TSNPALLW
-155 FGGKVDGIASFIGD
+155 LGGKADGIASFIGD
-169 VATLGLLSRK
+169 VATLRLLSRK

-201 SEKGLDMNNAFK
+201 SEKGLDMNDAFK

-229 GNKYGSKGGTGA
+229 GNKYSAKGGTGA

-340 DKDGNLKPSQS
+340 DKDGNLKPSQA

-370 FSKYFNMKN
+370 FSKYFNMKT
-379 VSKKFGINV
+379 VSNKFGINV

-415 NNIASKMFTRVEN
+415 NNIASKMFARVEK
-428 RYESIVSSYK
+428 RYKSIVSSYE

-475 TKLYEKLNEQIDIY
+475 TKLYEKLKEQIDIY

-520 FTTGNAGD
+520 FATGNAGD

-573 NKGDNSKSPIVQ
+573 NKGNNSKSPIVQ

-597 HEGGQIAIN
+597 HEGGQIAIG

-627 AFSRKV
+627 AFSREV
-633 NDNSGDTLTVPYN
+633 NDNSGDTQTVPYN
-646 KWLAIDPVPVI
+646 KWLAIDPVPVT
-657 NYNEAGENTETKNDS
+657 NYSEAGENTETKNDN
-672 DTVTLGKNLDD
+672 DAVTLGRTINNIE
-683 DSTEYVFIIP
+683 EYVFIIP
-693 NGTVDGSTGSAT
+693 NENVDNPDNEDYKKAEISDF
-705 PYSNVSSSET
+705 NVVQ
-715 PSKEFEPDVVM
+715 KEFEPDAVM
-726 NEDKN
+726 NETEN
-731 TDNKTV
+731 TDNKTAN
-737 KTIKVLIKNKQ
+737 TIKVLIKDKQ
-748 SQTQSVIDIKPT
+748 SQKQNVININLTQNN
-760 QDIGIND
+760 IGIND
-767 IIDTLKN
+767 IINMLKASKFN
-774 NSFTIIEPDK
+774 IIKPND
-784 AEPIKAEAEKIE
+784 AEPIKAEAKNI
-796 VNDTKHPNNEN
+796 KPNY
-807 EVIEEIISKEHITD
+807 IKQ
-821 AGKENNNS
+821 
-829 TKEKVAEALTEKLD
+829 
-843 TIAGNIIEACKAN
+843 AGNEKQII
-856 SEYKLTRKIDNN
+856 D
-868 SNEYTYS
+868 
-875 RTCVIP
+875 
-881 TGVTTTKNNKIAVYV
+881 
-896 TGNLSGIIPNI
+896 
-907 ENKNKIINA
+907 IIN
-916 LNNNEATLAIIYNKP
+916 NI
-931 DISVGEDGKVYI
+931 
-943 YNTNLKI
+943 
-950 SFYFVKLVN
+950 
-959 DKGTPVTD
+959 KG
-967 NKITKENTVMV
+967 
-978 VGTDDKTLLEN
+978 DDKTTNNDNASGSQGVNGNNLNKDNTQVQNPQTPTNQSKSNKQSEN
-989 IKKGLEGLIEIY
+989 GQEID
-1001 KSDSDKSTI
+1001 DSF
-1010 NENKEDVL
+1010 
-1018 ESIKLEYTHS
+1018 SIQYVS
-1028 TVNES
+1028 PAINES

-1056 TCWGDGSRIN
+1056 TCWGDGSRNN
-1066 PAKFL
+1066 PVKFL

-1077 VVHDATSYSDIANA
+1077 VLHDATSYSDIANA

>member
-1 MNKDRVVNHLDEKK
+1 MNKDRVVNHLDEKGGK
-15 SKKSKQSNGK
+15 NKQ
-25 PKIENNGN
+25 PNGN
-33 PRVKLNGGINNN
+33 PKSKNTDNQSVKLNGGANNN
-45 KKDATPVKE
+45 KKDTTPVKE
-54 PDTANV
+54 PDTANTD
-60 ETPNN
+60 TPNN
-65 VDKNNNDS
+65 VGTDVNNNGS
-73 DTNNDNISNK
+73 DTNKNDISNNQSSDK
-83 QPNDNVIDNTGGEEV
+83 VTDNAGGEEV

-107 NKNISDIKSSD
+107 NKNNSDTKSSD
-118 KDASNNGDFN
+118 KDSLNDGDFN
-128 EYETQINTD
+128 EYETPNDAWHKQI
-137 TLWKKTLKFF
+137 KFF
-147 TSNPKLVW
+147 ASNPALLW
-155 FGGKVDGIASFIGD
+155 FGGNADGIASFIGD

-201 SEKGLDMNNAFK
+201 SEKGLDMNDAFK

-229 GNKYGSKGGTGA
+229 GNKYSSKGGTGA

-275 PKDLGAIKDSY
+275 PKDFGTIKDSY

-333 KYVMYTR
+333 KYVMYSV
-340 DKDGNLKPSQS
+340 DKDGNLKPSQA

-379 VSKKFGINV
+379 VSNKFGINV

-415 NNIASKMFTRVEN
+415 NNIASKMFARVEN
-428 RYESIVSSYK
+428 RYKSIVSSYE

-475 TKLYEKLNEQIDIY
+475 TKLYEKLKEQIDIY

-573 NKGDNSKSPIVQ
+573 NKGNNSKSPIVQ

-633 NDNSGDTLTVPYN
+633 NDNSGDTQTVPYN
-646 KWLAIDPVPVI
+646 KWLAIAPVPVI
-657 NYNEAGENTETKNDS
+657 NYNEAGENTETKNDN
-672 DTVTLGKNLDD
+672 DTVTLGRPLKDG
-683 DSTEYVFIIP
+683 STEYVFIIP
-693 NGTVDGSTGSAT
+693 NRTNDKSNNSNNIVANTGTG
-705 PYSNVSSSET
+705 ET
-715 PSKEFEPDVVM
+715 VSKEFEPDVVM
-726 NEDKN
+726 NENDETEN

-737 KTIKVLIKNKQ
+737 NTIRVLIKDQQNK
-748 SQTQSVIDIKPT
+748 TQHAIDIKPT
-760 QDIGIND
+760 QNNISINNIIGM
-767 IIDTLKN
+767 LKN
-774 NSFTIIEPDK
+774 NNFTIIKPNN
-784 AEPIKAEAEKIE
+784 AEAIKAEAEKMKVNNIE
-796 VNDTKHPNNEN
+796 QPNDEN
-807 EVIEEIISKEHITD
+807 KVIAIINSIKGDVKT
-821 AGKENNNS
+821 NNN
-829 TKEKVAEALTEKLD
+829 
-843 TIAGNIIEACKAN
+843 GNTDGNQNAN
-856 SEYKLTRKIDNN
+856 GNN
-868 SNEYTYS
+868 LN
-875 RTCVIP
+875 
-881 TGVTTTKNNKIAVYV
+881 KNNTQPQTTQTPADQHELNKQPENGQEIKDSFVIQYV
-896 TGNLSGIIPNI
+896 SP
-907 ENKNKIINA
+907 
-916 LNNNEATLAIIYNKP
+916 AI
-931 DISVGEDGKVYI
+931 
-943 YNTNLKI
+943 
-950 SFYFVKLVN
+950 
-959 DKGTPVTD
+959 
-967 NKITKENTVMV
+967 
-978 VGTDDKTLLEN
+978 
-989 IKKGLEGLIEIY
+989 
-1001 KSDSDKSTI
+1001 
-1010 NENKEDVL
+1010 
-1018 ESIKLEYTHS
+1018 
-1028 TVNES
+1028 NES

-1077 VVHDATSYSDIANA
+1077 VVYGATSYSDIATA

>member
-1 MNKDRVVNHLDEKK
+1 MNKDRVVNHLDEKGGK
-15 SKKSKQSNGK
+15 NKQ
-25 PKIENNGN
+25 PNGN
-33 PRVKLNGGINNN
+33 PKSKNTDNQSVKLNGGANNN

-54 PDTANV
+54 PDTANTD
-60 ETPNN
+60 TPNN
-65 VDKNNNDS
+65 VGTDVNNNGS
-73 DTNNDNISNK
+73 DTNKNDISNNQSSDK
-83 QPNDNVIDNTGGEEV
+83 VTDNTSGEEV

-107 NKNISDIKSSD
+107 NKNNSDTKSSD
-118 KDASNNGDFN
+118 KDASNIGDFN
-128 EYETQINTD
+128 EYETPNDAWHKQI
-137 TLWKKTLKFF
+137 KFF
-147 TSNPKLVW
+147 ASNPALLW
-155 FGGKVDGIASFIGD
+155 FGGKADGIASFIGD

-201 SEKGLDMNNAFK
+201 SEKGLDMNDAFK

-229 GNKYGSKGGTGA
+229 GNKYSSKGGTGA

-323 NTAKINYSAG
+323 NTTKTTYSAG
-333 KYVMYTR
+333 KYIMYSV
-340 DKDGNLKPSQS
+340 DKDGNLKPSQA

-379 VSKKFGINV
+379 VSNKFGINV

-415 NNIASKMFTRVEN
+415 NNIASKMFVRVEK
-428 RYESIVSSYK
+428 RYESIVSSYE

-475 TKLYEKLNEQIDIY
+475 TKLYEKLKEQIDIY

-559 VDGTAALVKILSID
+559 VDETAALVKILSID
-573 NKGDNSKSPIVQ
+573 NKGNNSKSPIVQ

-597 HEGGQIAIN
+597 HEGGQIAIG

-633 NDNSGDTLTVPYN
+633 NDNSGDIQTVPYN
-646 KWLAIDPVPVI
+646 KWLAIDPVPVT
-657 NYNEAGENTETKNDS
+657 NYSEAGENTETKNDN
-672 DTVTLGKNLDD
+672 DIVTLGRTINNIE
-683 DSTEYVFIIP
+683 EYVFIIP
-693 NGTVDGSTGSAT
+693 NENVDNPDNEDYKKVENSDF
-705 PYSNVSSSET
+705 NVVQ
-715 PSKEFEPDVVM
+715 KEFEPDAVM
-726 NEDKN
+726 NETEN

-737 KTIKVLIKNKQ
+737 NAIKVLIKDKQ
-748 SQTQSVIDIKPT
+748 SQKQSVIDIKPT
-760 QDIGIND
+760 QDIGITD
-767 IIDTLKN
+767 IIDILKN
-774 NSFTIIEPDK
+774 NNFSSNIDPNK
-784 AEPIKAEAEKIE
+784 AEAIKAEAKNMN
-796 VNDTKHPNNEN
+796 VTDTKPVSNEKQ
-807 EVIEEIISKEHITD
+807 IIDIINSIKDDSK
-821 AGKENNNS
+821 S
-829 TKEKVAEALTEKLD
+829 
-843 TIAGNIIEACKAN
+843 AN
-856 SEYKLTRKIDNN
+856 SDNADG
-868 SNEYTYS
+868 SQ
-875 RTCVIP
+875 
-881 TGVTTTKNNKIAVYV
+881 GVNGNNLNKDNTQVQNPQTSTAQQELNKQPENGQNVSTSFTIQYV
-896 TGNLSGIIPNI
+896 SP
-907 ENKNKIINA
+907 
-916 LNNNEATLAIIYNKP
+916 AI
-931 DISVGEDGKVYI
+931 
-943 YNTNLKI
+943 
-950 SFYFVKLVN
+950 
-959 DKGTPVTD
+959 
-967 NKITKENTVMV
+967 
-978 VGTDDKTLLEN
+978 
-989 IKKGLEGLIEIY
+989 
-1001 KSDSDKSTI
+1001 
-1010 NENKEDVL
+1010 
-1018 ESIKLEYTHS
+1018 
-1028 TVNES
+1028 NES

-1056 TCWGDGSRIN
+1056 TCWGDGSRNN
-1066 PAKFL
+1066 PVKFL

-1077 VVHDATSYSDIANA
+1077 VIYDATSYSDIANA

>member
-1 MNKDRVVNHLDEKK
+1 MINIKMKKIKILNMNKDRVVNHLDEKGGK
-15 SKKSKQSNGK
+15 NKPQQKQQPQQKITLNGK
-25 PKIENNGN
+25 PSGN
-33 PRVKLNGGINNN
+33 AKDKTKGDTQS
-45 KKDATPVKE
+45 KDAETSN
-54 PDTANV
+54 NV

-65 VDKNNNDS
+65 VDTNDKNTAEIIVKEVPEIKPEQAEKLATKIQDVKKEKPSLNLETIINRLKTKFNKKSTDDGKGSGSGDDKTPTDTGDDKTPTDTGDDKTPEDREKSRGDKNNNDS
-73 DTNNDNISNK
+73 DTNKNDIFNNQSS
-83 QPNDNVIDNTGGEEV
+83 DNVTDNAGGEEV

-107 NKNISDIKSSD
+107 NKNNSDTKSSD
-118 KDASNNGDFN
+118 KDSLNNGDFN
-128 EYETQINTD
+128 EYELPNDAWNKQI
-137 TLWKKTLKFF
+137 KFF
-147 TSNPKLVW
+147 TSNPALLW
-155 FGGKVDGIASFIGD
+155 FGGKADGIASFIGD

-201 SEKGLDMNNAFK
+201 SEKGLDMNDAFK

-229 GNKYGSKGGTGA
+229 GNKYSAKGGTGA

-379 VSKKFGINV
+379 VSNKFGINV

-415 NNIASKMFTRVEN
+415 NNIASKLFARVEK
-428 RYESIVSSYK
+428 RYESIVSSYE

-475 TKLYEKLNEQIDIY
+475 TKLYEKLKEQIDIY
-489 DNNFYRVVNAI
+489 DNNFYRVVNTI

-544 VRQTRDKNVSNTSIN
+544 VRQTRDKNVSNTSIS

-573 NKGDNSKSPIVQ
+573 NKGNNSKSPIVQ

-597 HEGGQIAIN
+597 HEGGQIAIG

-633 NDNSGDTLTVPYN
+633 NDNSGDIQTVPYN
-646 KWLAIDPVPVI
+646 KWLAIDPVPVT
-657 NYNEAGENTETKNDS
+657 NYSEAGENTETNNDN
-672 DTVTLGKNLDD
+672 DTVTLGKTLDD
-683 DSTEYVFIIP
+683 GSAEYVFIIP
-693 NGTVDGSTGSAT
+693 NGNVDSSIGPVT

-715 PSKEFEPDVVM
+715 PSKEFEPDAVM
-726 NEDKN
+726 NEDEN

-737 KTIKVLIKNKQ
+737 NTIRVLIKDQQNKIQ
-748 SQTQSVIDIKPT
+748 HAIDIKPK
-760 QDIGIND
+760 QNIGIDN
-767 IIDTLKN
+767 IINILTTNKFN
-774 NSFTIIEPDK
+774 KIEPDK
-784 AEPIKAEAEKIE
+784 TEAIKAEAKN
-796 VNDTKHPNNEN
+796 VKVDDTEDANNEN
-807 EVIEEIISKEHITD
+807 HVITIIKNMNNVYQSYINTMNTLRDTLKQQTKMRQDQEKKQNTQN
-821 AGKENNNS
+821 AQQNREASTGKEQ
-829 TKEKVAEALTEKLD
+829 T
-843 TIAGNIIEACKAN
+843 GQ
-856 SEYKLTRKIDNN
+856 
-868 SNEYTYS
+868 
-875 RTCVIP
+875 P
-881 TGVTTTKNNKIAVYV
+881 TG
-896 TGNLSGIIPNI
+896 GQQP
-907 ENKNKIINA
+907 
-916 LNNNEATLAIIYNKP
+916 
-931 DISVGEDGKVYI
+931 
-943 YNTNLKI
+943 
-950 SFYFVKLVN
+950 
-959 DKGTPVTD
+959 
-967 NKITKENTVMV
+967 
-978 VGTDDKTLLEN
+978 
-989 IKKGLEGLIEIY
+989 IKK
-1001 KSDSDKSTI
+1001 DSVKIHYVSPAI
-1010 NENKEDVL
+1010 
-1018 ESIKLEYTHS
+1018 
-1028 TVNES
+1028 NES

-1056 TCWGDGSRIN
+1056 TCWGDGTRNN
-1066 PAKFL
+1066 PVKFL

-1077 VVHDATSYSDIANA
+1077 VVYNATSYSDIANA